1 MQQNAI
7 LSVVMDDLLEL
18 DNISLI
24 KFFIK
29 MKRQLTSILLFSA
42 LLVGGAST
50 FVSCKDYDSD
60 AAYEAQAQAN
70 KTIAQLIAQQAKDVK
85 ALSAAIDSAKCTCTD
100 AKTIALMEKQLKE
113 NENILKTLK
122 NHLKTNIENDA
133 EVQNAIIKLTTDSLK
148 NGELSN
154 SVKKLILGDY
164 QDLNTAIQK
173 SKAYEDILL
182 KVTGNSDSVKTIW
195 RDLYGDTETG
205 TVGITK
211 NVDQLLKD
219 MTYTMALAQAD
230 SQRIDTLSA
239 RLYTEIEN
247 ATNNVISQIPSDEH
261 INGLIG
267 SKLADYY
274 TKTDIDNKIEDIQ
287 KQIDALKNSVDDILN
302 KQVSGI
308 IIQASESPITGYEN
322 TPFGVQVNFL
332 GAYYGH
338 ADEGVE
344 FANKK
349 LAGTLISDAADNAG
363 IIYVTVNPA
372 NVDPSA
378 INLKLVDSQ
387 GNEAPYKLEW
397 ANTDKILTAGVSRAV
412 STSKNGFYAV
422 KVSLDEES
430 LNKAKV
436 WTSEDAQKL
445 KSVAKNL
452 LDKLRHPKSTNLQLG
467 NIASTINSTFNN
479 RLKLYAVEATWTQRG
494 TDGKLVDK
502 KVTSAYKLAASP
514 MSPLSFEFLKDGIN
528 VDLPTIPTLQSIIN
542 FNDYK
547 FNWTP
552 IEGMGN
558 MKTSVTLKG
567 MPDLDNIKVTMD
579 GKVQAPKVNVDK
591 ATITFGQTELK
602 GEVGKD
608 GKVTIDLSELQKNT
622 TADVKVSVGD
632 IKINPDDVHITLDT
646 SAKKDMTY
654 DVEIP
659 MDEFN
664 KIIDNINNQVGNMIG
679 NVNGIVDK
687 VNKYTDAIDGQLIS
701 RINTYINKFENLLTK
716 SNSLLQPAMFYR
728 TNGGSF
734 GQLARVA
741 EGASYLKL
749 NGSEASTVF
758 VASSYTAE
766 LLAPAYMKEITVD
779 GGATLTGAGQSG
791 SKVVLKNGQYKVGF
805 KATKAGVYTI
815 TYNAVDYFGKTV
827 SKKFYVK
834 VVK

>member
-70 KTIAQLIAQQAKDVK
+70 KTIAQLIAQQAQDVLDLNRK
-85 ALSAAIDSAKCTCTD
+85 LEAIKSCSCTD
-100 AKTIALMEKQLKE
+100 AHTKE
-113 NENILKTLK
+113 LIEQQI
-122 NHLKTNIENDA
+122 KTNEKIIAELKRQMTNNITNDA
-133 EVQNAIIKLTTDSLK
+133 DVKNAIATLTKET
-148 NGELSN
+148 
-154 SVKKLILGDY
+154 ILGSY
-164 QDLNTAIQK
+164 ADLNTAIQN
-173 SKAYEDILL
+173 SQAYKDIITELA
-182 KVTGNSDSVKTIW
+182 GNNKELADSVKTIW
-195 RDLYGDTETG
+195 GDLYGDKETG
-205 TVGITK
+205 KVGITSK
-211 NVDQLLKD
+211 VDQLLKD
-219 MTYTMALAQAD
+219 MTYTKALAQAD
-230 SQRIDTLSA
+230 SERIDTLSA

-247 ATNNVISQIPSDEH
+247 ATNKVVGMIPTDED
-261 INGLIG
+261 INGLISSQLTG
-267 SKLADYY
+267 YY
-274 TKTDIDNKIEDIQ
+274 TKSDIDTKIAGLQ
-287 KQIDALKNSVDDILN
+287 GQIDTLKNSIDDILN

-344 FANKK
+344 FAGKK

-378 INLKLVDSQ
+378 ISLKLVDSQ
-387 GNEAPYKLEW
+387 GNVAPYKLEW
-397 ANTDKILTAGVSRAV
+397 ANTDKILTAGVFRAA

-445 KSVAKNL
+445 KSVGKNL

-528 VDLPTIPTLQSIIN
+528 VDLPTIPTLQSKIN
-542 FNDYK
+542 FNNYK

-552 IEGMGN
+552 IEHMGN
-558 MKTSVTLKG
+558 VTTTVTLSG
-567 MPDLDNIKVTMD
+567 MPDLDNIEINGSIVIPEITTTGTIKTKD
-579 GKVQAPKVNVDK
+579 GK
-591 ATITFGQTELK
+591 TELK
-602 GEVGKD
+602 GQLVNGEYVFDLSQLNASATVKIADIQVSKD
-608 GKVTIDLSELQKNT
+608 NFTITVPQDKTKDVEVTI
-622 TADVKVSVGD
+622 
-632 IKINPDDVHITLDT
+632 P
-646 SAKKDMTY
+646 MT
-654 DVEIP
+654 
-659 MDEFN
+659 EFN

-687 VNKYTDAIDGQLIS
+687 VNKFTDEIDGQLIS

-716 SNSLLQPAMFYR
+716 SNSLLQPAMFYT
-728 TNGGSF
+728 TNSGSF

>member
-70 KTIAQLIAQQAKDVK
+70 KTIAQLIAQQAKDVEDLNLKLQAIKSCSCTDEKTK
-85 ALSAAIDSAKCTCTD
+85 ALI
-100 AKTIALMEKQLKE
+100 E
-113 NENILKTLK
+113 NQI
-122 NHLKTNIENDA
+122 KTNQTIIAELKRQMTANITND
-133 EVQNAIIKLTTDSLK
+133 EDVKNAIAT
-148 NGELSN
+148 LS
-154 SVKKLILGDY
+154 KQTILGSY
-164 QDLNTAIQK
+164 ADLNTAIQK
-173 SKAYEDILL
+173 SQAYQDIML
-182 KVTGNSDSVKTIW
+182 KLAGNNSALADSVKTIW
-195 RDLYGDTETG
+195 GALNGDEEAAG
-205 TVGITK
+205 KFGITK

-219 MTYTMALAQAD
+219 MTYTKALAQAD
-230 SQRIDTLSA
+230 SERIDTLSA
-239 RLYTEIEN
+239 RLYKEIEI
-247 ATNNVISQIPSDEH
+247 ATNKVVGMIPTDEK
-261 INGLIG
+261 INGMIG
-267 SKLADYY
+267 SQLADYY
-274 TKTDIDNKIEDIQ
+274 TKT
-287 KQIDALKNSVDDILN
+287 QIDSKIKGLQGQIDTLKNSVDDILN

-349 LAGTLISDAADNAG
+349 LAGTLISDADDNAG

-378 INLKLVDSQ
+378 IHLKLVDSQ

-445 KSVAKNL
+445 KSVGKNL

-494 TDGKLVDK
+494 LDGKLEVDK
-502 KVTSAYKLAASP
+502 KVTSEYKLAASP

-528 VDLPTIPTLQSIIN
+528 VDLPTIPTLQSKIN
-542 FNDYK
+542 FNNYK

-552 IEGMGN
+552 IEHMGN
-558 MKTSVTLKG
+558 VTTTVTLSG
-567 MPDLDNIKVTMD
+567 MPDLDNIEINGSIVIPEITTTGTIKTKD
-579 GKVQAPKVNVDK
+579 GK
-591 ATITFGQTELK
+591 TELK
-602 GEVGKD
+602 GQLVNGEYVFDLSQLNASATVKIADIQVSKD
-608 GKVTIDLSELQKNT
+608 NFTITVPQDKTKDVEVTI
-622 TADVKVSVGD
+622 
-632 IKINPDDVHITLDT
+632 P
-646 SAKKDMTY
+646 MT
-654 DVEIP
+654 
-659 MDEFN
+659 EFN
-664 KIIDNINNQVGNMIG
+664 NIIDNINSQVGNMIG

-687 VNKYTDAIDGQLIS
+687 VNKFTDAIDGQLIS

>member
-1 MQQNAI
+1 MHQNAI

-70 KTIAQLIAQQAKDVK
+70 KTIAQLIAQQAKDVEILNGK
-85 ALSAAIDSAKCTCTD
+85 LNAIKTCSCSD
-100 AKTIALMEKQLKE
+100 AHTKE
-113 NENILKTLK
+113 LIETQI
-122 NHLKTNIENDA
+122 KTNQNIIAELKRQMTANITND
-133 EVQNAIIKLTTDSLK
+133 EDVKNAIAT
-148 NGELSN
+148 LS
-154 SVKKLILGDY
+154 KQTILGSY
-164 QDLNTAIQK
+164 ATLNEAIQN
-173 SKAYEDILL
+173 STAYQDILL
-182 KVTGNSDSVKTIW
+182 KLAGNNKELADSVKTIW
-195 RDLYGDTETG
+195 GDLYGDKETG
-205 TVGITK
+205 KVGITK
-211 NVDQLLKD
+211 NVDQLLQD
-219 MTYTMALAQAD
+219 MTYTKALAQAD
-230 SQRIDTLSA
+230 SERIDTLSA
-239 RLYTEIEN
+239 RLYTEIAN
-247 ATNNVISQIPSDEH
+247 ATNKVIGMIPTDED
-261 INGLIG
+261 INSLIG
-267 SKLADYY
+267 LKLADYY
-274 TKTDIDNKIEDIQ
+274 TKSEIDTKIAGLQ
-287 KQIDALKNSVDDILN
+287 GQIDTLKNSVDDILN

-344 FANKK
+344 FAGQK

-372 NVDPSA
+372 NVAPSA
-378 INLKLVDSQ
+378 ISLKLVDSQ
-387 GNEAPYKLEW
+387 GNVAPYKLEW

-422 KVSLDEES
+422 KVSLDKES

-436 WTSEDAQKL
+436 WTSEDAQEL

-452 LDKLRHPKSTNLQLG
+452 LNKLRHPKSTNLQLG

-494 TDGKLVDK
+494 TDGKLVEK

-528 VDLPTIPTLQSIIN
+528 VDLPSIPTLQSKIN
-542 FNDYK
+542 FDNYK
-547 FNWTP
+547 FTWTP
-552 IEGMGN
+552 IEHMGDV
-558 MKTSVTLKG
+558 KTKVTLEG
-567 MPDLDNIKVTMD
+567 IPDVDNIKINGSVWVPKPQVGVT
-579 GKVQAPKVNVDK
+579 
-591 ATITFGQTELK
+591 I
-602 GEVGKD
+602 VGKD
-608 GKVTIDLSELQKNT
+608 QITGTLSEDGKTVIFDLSSLGAE
-622 TADVKVSVGD
+622 ADVEIGSV
-632 IKINPDDVHITLDT
+632 KINPNDVHVTVGKT
-646 SAKKDMTY
+646 SDTY
-654 DVEIP
+654 DVTIP

-679 NVNGIVDK
+679 NVNGMVDK
-687 VNKYTDAIDGQLIS
+687 VNKFSDEIDGQLIS

>member
-70 KTIAQLIAQQAKDVK
+70 KTIAQLIAQQAKDVEELNGK
-85 ALSAAIDSAKCTCTD
+85 LERIKQCSCTD
-100 AKTIALMEKQLKE
+100 AHTKE
-113 NENILKTLK
+113 LIEDQI
-122 NHLKTNIENDA
+122 KTNQNIIAELKRQMTANITNDA
-133 EVQNAIIKLTTDSLK
+133 DVKNAIATLTKQT
-148 NGELSN
+148 
-154 SVKKLILGDY
+154 ILGSY
-164 QDLNTAIQK
+164 ADLNTAIQK
-173 SKAYEDILL
+173 SQAYQDIMLEL
-182 KVTGNSDSVKTIW
+182 AGNNKELADSVKTIW
-195 RDLYGDTETG
+195 GALNGDEEAAAKF
-205 TVGITK
+205 GITK

-219 MTYTMALAQAD
+219 MTYTKALAQAD
-230 SQRIDTLSA
+230 SERIDTLSA

-247 ATNNVISQIPSDEH
+247 ATNKVKDMIPTDED
-261 INGLIG
+261 INSLIG
-267 SKLADYY
+267 SQLADYY
-274 TKTDIDNKIEDIQ
+274 TKT
-287 KQIDALKNSVDDILN
+287 QIDSKIKGLQGQIDTLKNSVDDILN

-338 ADEGVE
+338 ADKGVE
-344 FANKK
+344 FAGKK
-349 LAGTLISDAADNAG
+349 LAGTLISDADDNAG

-372 NVDPSA
+372 NVAPSA
-378 INLKLVDSQ
+378 IHLKLVDSQ
-387 GNEAPYKLEW
+387 GNVAPYKLEW

-436 WTSEDAQKL
+436 WTSEDAQEL

-452 LDKLRHPKSTNLQLG
+452 LNKLRHPKSTNLQLG

-494 TDGKLVDK
+494 LDGKLVDK

-514 MSPLSFEFLKDGIN
+514 MSPLSFEFLEDGIN

-558 MKTSVTLKG
+558 MKTSVTLKD
-567 MPDLDNIKVTMD
+567 MPDIDNIKVKLD
-579 GKVQAPKVNVDK
+579 GEIVVPKPTVDPRVWLVGTETVTGRVN
-591 ATITFGQTELK
+591 E
-602 GEVGKD
+602 D
-608 GKVTIDLSELQKNT
+608 GTVTIDLGQLGARAEVNIGE
-622 TADVKVSVGD
+622 VKV
-632 IKINPDDVHITLDT
+632 NPDGIKVTVDT

-664 KIIDNINNQVGNMIG
+664 KIINNINGQVGNMIG

-766 LLAPAYMKEITVD
+766 LLAPAYMKEITVN
-779 GGATLTGAGQSG
+779 GGATLTAAGQSG

>member
-70 KTIAQLIAQQAKDVK
+70 KTIAQLIAQQAKDVEILNDK
-85 ALSAAIDSAKCTCTD
+85 LNAIKTCSCTD
-100 AKTIALMEKQLKE
+100 EKTKKMIEDQIASNTKIIAELKRQMT
-113 NENILKTLK
+113 NNI
-122 NHLKTNIENDA
+122 TNDED
-133 EVQNAIIKLTTDSLK
+133 VKNAIAT
-148 NGELSN
+148 LS
-154 SVKKLILGDY
+154 KQTILGSY
-164 QDLNTAIQK
+164 ATLNEAIQN
-173 SKAYEDILL
+173 STAYQDILL
-182 KVTGNSDSVKTIW
+182 KLAGNNKELADSVKTIW
-195 RDLYGDTETG
+195 GDLYGDKETG
-205 TVGITK
+205 KVGITK

-219 MTYTMALAQAD
+219 MTYTKALAQAD
-230 SQRIDTLSA
+230 SERIDTLSA
-239 RLYTEIEN
+239 RLYTEIAN
-247 ATNNVISQIPSDEH
+247 ATNNVVGMIPTDED
-261 INGLIG
+261 INGLISSQLTG
-267 SKLADYY
+267 YY
-274 TKTDIDNKIEDIQ
+274 TKSDIDSKIKGLQ
-287 KQIDALKNSVDDILN
+287 GQIDTLKNSVDDILN

-344 FANKK
+344 FAGKK

-372 NVDPSA
+372 NVAPSA
-378 INLKLVDSQ
+378 ISLKLVDSQ
-387 GNEAPYKLEW
+387 GNVAPYKLEW

-412 STSKNGFYAV
+412 STSNNGFYAV
-422 KVSLDEES
+422 KVSLDKES

-436 WTSEDAQKL
+436 WTSEDAQEL

-452 LDKLRHPKSTNLQLG
+452 LNKLRHPKSTNLQLG

-494 TDGKLVDK
+494 TDGKLVEK

-528 VDLPTIPTLQSIIN
+528 VDLPTIPTLQSKIN
-542 FNDYK
+542 FNNYK

-552 IEGMGN
+552 IEHMGN
-558 MKTSVTLKG
+558 VTTTVTLSG
-567 MPDLDNIKVTMD
+567 MPDLDNIEINGSIVIPEITTTGTIKTKD
-579 GKVQAPKVNVDK
+579 GK
-591 ATITFGQTELK
+591 TELK
-602 GEVGKD
+602 GQLVNGEYVFDLSQLNASATVKIADIQVSKD
-608 GKVTIDLSELQKNT
+608 NFTITVPQDKTKDVEVTI
-622 TADVKVSVGD
+622 
-632 IKINPDDVHITLDT
+632 P
-646 SAKKDMTY
+646 MT
-654 DVEIP
+654 
-659 MDEFN
+659 EFN
-664 KIIDNINNQVGNMIG
+664 TIIDNINNQVGNMIG

-779 GGATLTGAGQSG
+779 NGATLTGAGQSG

>member
-1 MQQNAI
+1 
-7 LSVVMDDLLEL
+7 
-18 DNISLI
+18 
-24 KFFIK
+24 
-29 MKRQLTSILLFSA
+29 MKRQVTSILLFSA
-42 LLVGGAST
+42 LVLGGAST

-70 KTIAQLIAQQAKDVK
+70 KTIAQLIAQQAKDVEELNGK
-85 ALSAAIDSAKCTCTD
+85 LDRIKQCSCTD
-100 AKTIALMEKQLKE
+100 EHTNELIEQQIASNNKVIAELKRQMTD
-113 NENILKTLK
+113 NI
-122 NHLKTNIENDA
+122 TNDQA
-133 EVQNAIIKLTTDSLK
+133 VKNAIAT
-148 NGELSN
+148 LS
-154 SVKKLILGDY
+154 KQTILGSY
-164 QDLNTAIQK
+164 ADLNTAIQN
-173 SKAYEDILL
+173 SQAYKDIML
-182 KVTGNSDSVKTIW
+182 KLAGNNSELADSVKTIW
-195 RDLYGDTETG
+195 GDLYGDTETG
-205 TVGITK
+205 KVGITK
-211 NVDQLLKD
+211 KVDQLLEE
-219 MTYTMALAQAD
+219 MAYTKALAKAD

-247 ATNNVISQIPSDEH
+247 ATNKVVDMIPTDED
-261 INGLIG
+261 INHLIG
-267 SKLADYY
+267 SQLADYY
-274 TKTDIDNKIEDIQ
+274 TKT
-287 KQIDALKNSVDDILN
+287 QIDSKIKGLQGQIDTLKNSVDDILN
-302 KQVSGI
+302 LQVSGI
-308 IIQASESPITGYEN
+308 TIQASESPITGYEN

-338 ADEGVE
+338 ADEGVT
-344 FANKK
+344 FAGQK
-349 LAGTLISDAADNAG
+349 LAGTLISDADDNAG

-372 NVDPSA
+372 NVAPSA
-378 INLKLVDSQ
+378 IHLKLVDSQ

-445 KSVAKNL
+445 KSVGKNL

-479 RLKLYAVEATWTQRG
+479 RLKLYAVEATWSQRG
-494 TDGKLVDK
+494 LDGKLVDK

-528 VDLPTIPTLQSIIN
+528 VDLPSIPTLEQKGLRLER
-542 FNDYK
+542 FNTIKVD
-547 FNWTP
+547 
-552 IEGMGN
+552 GMDN
-558 MKTSVTLKG
+558 MHVNTTATISGIPTSVTIDGTVVPTAQIVEKYPTRVLPNGTVDLSGLDVKVGDVNLGNNVVVTLHKG
-567 MPDLDNIKVTMD
+567 NLENVGVTMD
-579 GKVQAPKVNVDK
+579 V
-591 ATITFGQTELK
+591 
-602 GEVGKD
+602 
-608 GKVTIDLSELQKNT
+608 
-622 TADVKVSVGD
+622 
-632 IKINPDDVHITLDT
+632 
-646 SAKKDMTY
+646 
-654 DVEIP
+654 P
-659 MDEFN
+659 MDDFN
-664 KIIDNINNQVGNMIG
+664 AIIKDLNSQIDNMVG
-679 NVNGIVDK
+679 NVNNYIDK
-687 VNKYTDAIDGQLIS
+687 VNKFEETIDGQLIN

-766 LLAPAYMKEITVD
+766 LLAPAYMKEISVD
-779 GGATLTGAGQSG
+779 GGATLTAAGQSG

-805 KATKAGVYTI
+805 KATQAGVYTI
-815 TYNAVDYFGKTV
+815 TYNAVDYFGKTPV
-827 SKKFYVK
+827 SKSKKFYVK

>member
-1 MQQNAI
+1 
-7 LSVVMDDLLEL
+7 
-18 DNISLI
+18 
-24 KFFIK
+24 
-29 MKRQLTSILLFSA
+29 MKRQVTSILLFSA
-42 LLVGGAST
+42 LVLGGAST

-70 KTIAQLIAQQAKDVK
+70 KTIAQLIAQQAKDVEELNGK
-85 ALSAAIDSAKCTCTD
+85 LDRIKQCSCTD
-100 AKTIALMEKQLKE
+100 EHTLELIEQQIASNNKVIAELKRQMTD
-113 NENILKTLK
+113 NI
-122 NHLKTNIENDA
+122 TNDQA
-133 EVQNAIIKLTTDSLK
+133 VKNAIAT
-148 NGELSN
+148 LS
-154 SVKKLILGDY
+154 KQTILGSY
-164 QDLNTAIQK
+164 ADLNTAIQN
-173 SKAYEDILL
+173 SQAYKDIML
-182 KVTGNSDSVKTIW
+182 KLAGNNSELADSVKTIW
-195 RDLYGDTETG
+195 GDLYGDTETG
-205 TVGITK
+205 KVGITK
-211 NVDQLLKD
+211 KVDQLLEE
-219 MTYTMALAQAD
+219 MAYTKALAKAD

-247 ATNNVISQIPSDEH
+247 ATNKVVDMIPTDED
-261 INGLIG
+261 INHLIG
-267 SKLADYY
+267 SQLADYY
-274 TKTDIDNKIEDIQ
+274 TKT
-287 KQIDALKNSVDDILN
+287 QIDSKIKGLQGQIDTLKNSVDDILN
-302 KQVSGI
+302 LQVSGI
-308 IIQASESPITGYEN
+308 TIQASESPITGYEN

-338 ADEGVE
+338 ADEGVT
-344 FANKK
+344 FAGQK
-349 LAGTLISDAADNAG
+349 LAGTLISDADDNAG

-372 NVDPSA
+372 NVAPSA
-378 INLKLVDSQ
+378 IHLKLVDSQ

-445 KSVAKNL
+445 KSVGKNL

-479 RLKLYAVEATWTQRG
+479 RLKLYAVEATWSQRG
-494 TDGKLVDK
+494 LDGKLVDK

-528 VDLPTIPTLQSIIN
+528 VDLPSIPTLQSKIN
-542 FNDYK
+542 FSSYK

-552 IEGMGN
+552 IEGMDN
-558 MKTSVTLKG
+558 VKTTVTLSG
-567 MPDLDNIKVTMD
+567 MPDLNNIEINGSIVITDVKSDVT
-579 GKVQAPKVNVDK
+579 
-591 ATITFGQTELK
+591 IQT
-602 GEVGKD
+602 KD
-608 GKVTIDLSELQKNT
+608 GKTQLKGQLVNDEYVFDLSQLDAK
-622 TADVKVSVGD
+622 ADVKIGNIPVSKNNFTIHVPEN
-632 IKINPDDVHITLDT
+632 KT
-646 SAKKDMTY
+646 KDCEVT
-654 DVEIP
+654 IP
-659 MDEFN
+659 MDDFN
-664 KIIDNINNQVGNMIG
+664 KIIDNINGQVGNMIG
-679 NVNGIVDK
+679 NVNGMVDK
-687 VNKYTDAIDGQLIS
+687 VNNYADAIDGQLIN

-716 SNSLLQPAMFYR
+716 SNSLLQPAMFYT
-728 TNGGSF
+728 TNSGSF

-766 LLAPAYMKEITVD
+766 LLAPAYMKEITVN
-779 GGATLTGAGQSG
+779 GGATLTAAGQSG

-827 SKKFYVK
+827 SKNFYVK

>member
-70 KTIAQLIAQQAKDVK
+70 KTIAQLIAQQAKDVEDLNLK
-85 ALSAAIDSAKCTCTD
+85 LQAIKQCSCTDQHIIDLIEQQIAHNNNVIAELKRQLTDNITNDEAVKAAI
-100 AKTIALMEKQLKE
+100 
-113 NENILKTLK
+113 
-122 NHLKTNIENDA
+122 
-133 EVQNAIIKLTTDSLK
+133 
-148 NGELSN
+148 N
-154 SVKKLILGDY
+154 SVTKQTVLGGY
-164 QDLNTAIQK
+164 ADLNTAIQN
-173 SKAYEDILL
+173 SQAYKDIIL
-182 KVTGNSDSVKTIW
+182 KLAGNNSELSDSVKTIW
-195 RDLYGDTETG
+195 GDLYGDTETG
-205 TVGITK
+205 KVGITK
-211 NVDQLLKD
+211 NVNKLLHD
-219 MTYTMALAQAD
+219 MEYTKALAKAD

-247 ATNNVISQIPSDEH
+247 ATNKVVGMIPTDED
-261 INGLIG
+261 INSLIG
-267 SKLADYY
+267 SKLTDYY
-274 TKTDIDNKIEDIQ
+274 TKT
-287 KQIDALKNSVDDILN
+287 QIDSKIKGLQGQIDTLKNSVDDILN

-338 ADEGVE
+338 ADKGVE
-344 FANKK
+344 FAGKK
-349 LAGTLISDAADNAG
+349 LAGTLISDADDNAG

-372 NVDPSA
+372 NVAPSA
-378 INLKLVDSQ
+378 IHLKLVDSQ

-452 LDKLRHPKSTNLQLG
+452 LNKLRHPKSTNLQLG

-494 TDGKLVDK
+494 LDGKLVDK
-502 KVTSAYKLAASP
+502 KVTSEYKLAASP
-514 MSPLSFEFLKDGIN
+514 MSPLSFEFLEDGIN
-528 VDLPTIPTLQSIIN
+528 VDLPSIPTLEQKGLRLER
-542 FNDYK
+542 FNTIKVD
-547 FNWTP
+547 
-552 IEGMGN
+552 GMDN
-558 MKTSVTLKG
+558 MHVNTTATISGIPTSVTIDGTVVPTAEIKEKYPTRVQ
-567 MPDLDNIKVTMD
+567 PDGTVDLSGLEVKVGNVNLGENVRVNLVYGTLNDVNVTMD
-579 GKVQAPKVNVDK
+579 V
-591 ATITFGQTELK
+591 
-602 GEVGKD
+602 
-608 GKVTIDLSELQKNT
+608 
-622 TADVKVSVGD
+622 
-632 IKINPDDVHITLDT
+632 
-646 SAKKDMTY
+646 
-654 DVEIP
+654 P
-659 MDEFN
+659 MDDFN
-664 KIIDNINNQVGNMIG
+664 AIINDLNSQIDNMVG
-679 NVNGIVDK
+679 NVNNYIDK
-687 VNKYTDAIDGQLIS
+687 VNKFEETIDGQLIS

-766 LLAPAYMKEITVD
+766 LLAPAYMKEITVN
-779 GGATLTGAGQSG
+779 GGATLTAAGQSG

-827 SKKFYVK
+827 SKNFYVK

>member
-1 MQQNAI
+1 
-7 LSVVMDDLLEL
+7 
-18 DNISLI
+18 
-24 KFFIK
+24 

-70 KTIAQLIAQQAKDVK
+70 KTIAQLIAQQAKDVEELNGK
-85 ALSAAIDSAKCTCTD
+85 LDRIKQCSCTD
-100 AKTIALMEKQLKE
+100 EHTLELIEQQIASNNKVIAELKRQMTD
-113 NENILKTLK
+113 NI
-122 NHLKTNIENDA
+122 TNDQA
-133 EVQNAIIKLTTDSLK
+133 VKNAIAT
-148 NGELSN
+148 LS
-154 SVKKLILGDY
+154 KQTILGSY
-164 QDLNTAIQK
+164 ADLNTAIQN
-173 SKAYEDILL
+173 SQAYKDIML
-182 KVTGNSDSVKTIW
+182 KLAGNNSELADSVKTIW
-195 RDLYGDTETG
+195 GDLYGDTETG
-205 TVGITK
+205 KVGITK
-211 NVDQLLKD
+211 KVDQLLEE
-219 MTYTMALAQAD
+219 MAYTKALAKAD

-247 ATNNVISQIPSDEH
+247 ATNKVVDMIPTDED
-261 INGLIG
+261 INHLIG
-267 SKLADYY
+267 SQLADYY
-274 TKTDIDNKIEDIQ
+274 TKT
-287 KQIDALKNSVDDILN
+287 QIDSKIKGLQGQIDTLKNSVDDILN
-302 KQVSGI
+302 LQVSGI
-308 IIQASESPITGYEN
+308 TIQASESPITGYEN

-338 ADEGVE
+338 ADEGVK
-344 FANKK
+344 FAGQK
-349 LAGTLISDAADNAG
+349 LASTLISDADDNAG

-372 NVDPSA
+372 NVAPSA
-378 INLKLVDSQ
+378 IHLKLVDSQ
-387 GNEAPYKLEW
+387 GNEAPYKLKW

-445 KSVAKNL
+445 KSVGKNL

-479 RLKLYAVEATWTQRG
+479 RLKLYAVEATWSQRG
-494 TDGKLVDK
+494 LDGKLVDK

-528 VDLPTIPTLQSIIN
+528 VDLPSIPTLQSKIN
-542 FNDYK
+542 FSSYK

-558 MKTSVTLKG
+558 VNTTVTLSG
-567 MPDLDNIKVTMD
+567 MPDLNNIEINGSIVIPDVKSSNVT
-579 GKVQAPKVNVDK
+579 
-591 ATITFGQTELK
+591 IQT
-602 GEVGKD
+602 KD
-608 GKVTIDLSELQKNT
+608 GKTQLKGQLVNGEYVFDLSQLDAK
-622 TADVKVSVGD
+622 ADVKIGNIVVS
-632 IKINPDDVHITLDT
+632 
-646 SAKKDMTY
+646 KDNFTIHVPENKTK
-654 DVEIP
+654 DFEVTIP
-659 MDEFN
+659 MDQFN
-664 KIIDNINNQVGNMIG
+664 TIIDNINGQVGNMIG
-679 NVNGIVDK
+679 NVNGMVDK
-687 VNKYTDAIDGQLIS
+687 VNNYADAIDGQLIN

-716 SNSLLQPAMFYR
+716 SNSLLQPAMFYT
-728 TNGGSF
+728 TNSGSF

-766 LLAPAYMKEITVD
+766 LLAPAYMKEITVN
-779 GGATLTGAGQSG
+779 GGATLTAAGQSG

-827 SKKFYVK
+827 SKNFYVK

>member
-1 MQQNAI
+1 
-7 LSVVMDDLLEL
+7 
-18 DNISLI
+18 
-24 KFFIK
+24 

-70 KTIAQLIAQQAKDVK
+70 KTIAQLIAQQAKDVEELNGK
-85 ALSAAIDSAKCTCTD
+85 LDRIKQCSCTD
-100 AKTIALMEKQLKE
+100 EHTIELIEQQIASNNKVIAELKRQMTD
-113 NENILKTLK
+113 NI
-122 NHLKTNIENDA
+122 TNDQA
-133 EVQNAIIKLTTDSLK
+133 VKNAIAT
-148 NGELSN
+148 LS
-154 SVKKLILGDY
+154 KQTILGSY
-164 QDLNTAIQK
+164 ADLNTAIQN
-173 SKAYEDILL
+173 SQAYKDIML
-182 KVTGNSDSVKTIW
+182 KLAGNNSELADSVKTIW
-195 RDLYGDTETG
+195 GDLYGDTETG
-205 TVGITK
+205 KVGITK
-211 NVDQLLKD
+211 KVDQLLEE
-219 MTYTMALAQAD
+219 MAYTKALAKAD

-247 ATNNVISQIPSDEH
+247 ATNKVVDMIPTDED
-261 INGLIG
+261 INHLIG
-267 SKLADYY
+267 SQLADYY
-274 TKTDIDNKIEDIQ
+274 TKT
-287 KQIDALKNSVDDILN
+287 QIDSKIKGLQGQIDTLKNSVDDILN
-302 KQVSGI
+302 LQVSGI
-308 IIQASESPITGYEN
+308 TIQASESPITGYEN

-338 ADEGVE
+338 ADEGVK
-344 FANKK
+344 FAGQK
-349 LAGTLISDAADNAG
+349 LASTLISDADDNAG

-372 NVDPSA
+372 NVAPSA
-378 INLKLVDSQ
+378 IHLKLVDSQ
-387 GNEAPYKLEW
+387 GNEAPYKLKW

-445 KSVAKNL
+445 KSVGKNL

-494 TDGKLVDK
+494 LDGKLVDK

-528 VDLPTIPTLQSIIN
+528 VDLPSIPTLEQKGLRLER
-542 FNDYK
+542 FNTIKVD
-547 FNWTP
+547 
-552 IEGMGN
+552 GMDN
-558 MKTSVTLKG
+558 MHVNTTATISGIPTSVTIDGTVVPTAQIVERYPTRVQPDGTVDLSGLDVKVGNVNLGDNVVVTLHKG
-567 MPDLDNIKVTMD
+567 NLENVGVTMD
-579 GKVQAPKVNVDK
+579 V
-591 ATITFGQTELK
+591 
-602 GEVGKD
+602 
-608 GKVTIDLSELQKNT
+608 
-622 TADVKVSVGD
+622 
-632 IKINPDDVHITLDT
+632 
-646 SAKKDMTY
+646 
-654 DVEIP
+654 P
-659 MDEFN
+659 MDDFN
-664 KIIDNINNQVGNMIG
+664 AIIKDLNSQIDNMVG
-679 NVNGIVDK
+679 NVNNYIDK
-687 VNKYTDAIDGQLIS
+687 VNKFEETIDGQLIN

-779 GGATLTGAGQSG
+779 GGATLTAAGQSG

>member
-1 MQQNAI
+1 
-7 LSVVMDDLLEL
+7 
-18 DNISLI
+18 
-24 KFFIK
+24 
-29 MKRQLTSILLFSA
+29 MKRQVTSILLFSA

-70 KTIAQLIAQQAKDVK
+70 KTIAQLIAQQAKDVEELNGK
-85 ALSAAIDSAKCTCTD
+85 LDRIKQCSCTD
-100 AKTIALMEKQLKE
+100 EHTIELIGQQIASNNKVIAELKRQMTD
-113 NENILKTLK
+113 NI
-122 NHLKTNIENDA
+122 TNDQA
-133 EVQNAIIKLTTDSLK
+133 VKNAIAT
-148 NGELSN
+148 LS
-154 SVKKLILGDY
+154 KQTILGSY
-164 QDLNTAIQK
+164 ADLNTAIQN
-173 SKAYEDILL
+173 SQAYKDIML
-182 KVTGNSDSVKTIW
+182 KLAGNNSELADSVKTIW
-195 RDLYGDTETG
+195 GDLYGDTETG
-205 TVGITK
+205 KVGITK
-211 NVDQLLKD
+211 KVDKLLEE
-219 MTYTMALAQAD
+219 MVYTKALAKAD

-247 ATNNVISQIPSDEH
+247 ATNKVVDMIPTDED
-261 INGLIG
+261 INHLIG
-267 SKLADYY
+267 SQLADYY
-274 TKTDIDNKIEDIQ
+274 TKT
-287 KQIDALKNSVDDILN
+287 QIDSKIKGLQGQIDTLKNSVDDILN
-302 KQVSGI
+302 LQVSGI
-308 IIQASESPITGYEN
+308 TIQASESPITGYEN

-338 ADEGVE
+338 ADEGVT
-344 FANKK
+344 FAGQK
-349 LAGTLISDAADNAG
+349 LAGTLISDADDNAG

-372 NVDPSA
+372 NVAPSA
-378 INLKLVDSQ
+378 IHLKLVDSQ

-445 KSVAKNL
+445 KSVGKNL

-479 RLKLYAVEATWTQRG
+479 RLKLYAVEATWSQRG
-494 TDGKLVDK
+494 LDGKLVDK

-528 VDLPTIPTLQSIIN
+528 VDLPSIPTLEQKGLRLER
-542 FNDYK
+542 FNTIKVD
-547 FNWTP
+547 
-552 IEGMGN
+552 GMDN
-558 MKTSVTLKG
+558 MHVNTTATISGIPTSVTIEGTAVPTAQIVEKYPTRVKPDGTVDLSGLDVKVDDVNLGNNVVVTLHKG
-567 MPDLDNIKVTMD
+567 NLENVGVTMD
-579 GKVQAPKVNVDK
+579 V
-591 ATITFGQTELK
+591 
-602 GEVGKD
+602 
-608 GKVTIDLSELQKNT
+608 
-622 TADVKVSVGD
+622 
-632 IKINPDDVHITLDT
+632 
-646 SAKKDMTY
+646 
-654 DVEIP
+654 P
-659 MDEFN
+659 MDDFN
-664 KIIDNINNQVGNMIG
+664 AIIKDLNSQIDNMVG
-679 NVNGIVDK
+679 NVNNYIDK
-687 VNKYTDAIDGQLIS
+687 VNKFEETIDGQLIN

-766 LLAPAYMKEITVD
+766 LLAPAYMKEISVD
-779 GGATLTGAGQSG
+779 GGATLTAAGQSG

-805 KATKAGVYTI
+805 KATQAGVYTI
-815 TYNAVDYFGKTV
+815 TYNAVDYFGKTPV
-827 SKKFYVK
+827 SKSKKFYVK

>member
-70 KTIAQLIAQQAKDVK
+70 KTIAQLIAQQAKDVEELNGK
-85 ALSAAIDSAKCTCTD
+85 LERIKQCSCTD
-100 AKTIALMEKQLKE
+100 AHTKE
-113 NENILKTLK
+113 LIEDQI
-122 NHLKTNIENDA
+122 KTNQNIIAELKRQMTNNITNDA
-133 EVQNAIIKLTTDSLK
+133 DVKNAIAT
-148 NGELSN
+148 LS
-154 SVKKLILGDY
+154 KQTILGSY
-164 QDLNTAIQK
+164 ADLNTAIQN
-173 SKAYEDILL
+173 SKAYKDIITELA
-182 KVTGNSDSVKTIW
+182 GNNKELADSVKTIW
-195 RDLYGDTETG
+195 GDLYGDKETG
-205 TVGITK
+205 KVGITSK
-211 NVDQLLKD
+211 VDQLLKD
-219 MTYTMALAQAD
+219 MTYTKALAKAD

-239 RLYTEIEN
+239 RLYKEIEI
-247 ATNNVISQIPSDEH
+247 ATNKVVGMIPTDEK
-261 INGLIG
+261 INGMIG
-267 SKLADYY
+267 SQLADYY
-274 TKTDIDNKIEDIQ
+274 TKT
-287 KQIDALKNSVDDILN
+287 QIDSKIKGLQGQIDTLKNSVDDILN
-302 KQVSGI
+302 LQVSGI
-308 IIQASESPITGYEN
+308 TIQASESPITGYEN

-338 ADEGVE
+338 ADEGVT
-344 FANKK
+344 FADKK
-349 LAGTLISDAADNAG
+349 LAGTLISDADDNAG

-372 NVDPSA
+372 NVAPSA
-378 INLKLVDSQ
+378 IHLKLVDSQ

-422 KVSLDEES
+422 KVSLNEES

-445 KSVAKNL
+445 KSVGKNL

-479 RLKLYAVEATWTQRG
+479 RLKLYAVEATWSQRG
-494 TDGKLVDK
+494 LDGKLVDK

-528 VDLPTIPTLQSIIN
+528 VDLPSIPTLQSKIN
-542 FNDYK
+542 FNNYK
-547 FNWTP
+547 FTWTP
-552 IEGMGN
+552 IEHMGN
-558 MKTSVTLKG
+558 VKTKVTLEG
-567 MPDLDNIKVTMD
+567 IPDVDNIKINGNVWVPKPEVGVT
-579 GKVQAPKVNVDK
+579 
-591 ATITFGQTELK
+591 I
-602 GEVGKD
+602 VGKD
-608 GKVTIDLSELQKNT
+608 KITGKLGEDGKTVVFDLSSLGA
-622 TADVKVSVGD
+622 TADVTIGSVN
-632 IKINPDDVHITLDT
+632 INPEDVQVTVGKT
-646 SAKKDMTY
+646 NGEY
-654 DVEIP
+654 DVTIP

-805 KATKAGVYTI
+805 QATKAGVYTI

>member
-70 KTIAQLIAQQAKDVK
+70 KTIAQLIAQQAKDVEILNGK
-85 ALSAAIDSAKCTCTD
+85 LNAIKSCSCTD
-100 AKTIALMEKQLKE
+100 EHTKE
-113 NENILKTLK
+113 LIENQI
-122 NHLKTNIENDA
+122 KTNQDIIAELKRQMTANITNDA
-133 EVQNAIIKLTTDSLK
+133 DVKNAIAT
-148 NGELSN
+148 LS
-154 SVKKLILGDY
+154 KQTILGSY
-164 QDLNTAIQK
+164 ADLNTAIQN
-173 SKAYEDILL
+173 SLAYKDILDKL
-182 KVTGNSDSVKTIW
+182 AGNNKELSDSVKTIW
-195 RDLYGDTETG
+195 GDLYGDTETG
-205 TVGITK
+205 KVGITK
-211 NVDQLLKD
+211 KVNQLLHD
-219 MTYTMALAQAD
+219 MEYTKALAKTD

-247 ATNNVISQIPSDEH
+247 ATNKVVGMIPTDED
-261 INGLIG
+261 INSLIG
-267 SKLADYY
+267 SKLTDYY
-274 TKTDIDNKIEDIQ
+274 TKSQIDTKIAGLQ
-287 KQIDALKNSVDDILN
+287 GQIDALKNSVDDILN

-344 FANKK
+344 FAGQK

-387 GNEAPYKLEW
+387 GNVAPYKLEW

-452 LDKLRHPKSTNLQLG
+452 LNKLRHPKSTNLQLG

-494 TDGKLVDK
+494 LDGKLVDK
-502 KVTSAYKLAASP
+502 KVTSEYKLAASP

-528 VDLPTIPTLQSIIN
+528 VDLPSIPTLEQKGLRLER
-542 FNDYK
+542 FNTIKVD
-547 FNWTP
+547 
-552 IEGMGN
+552 GMDN
-558 MKTSVTLKG
+558 MHVNTTATISGIPTSVTIDGTVVPTAEIKEKYPTRVQ
-567 MPDLDNIKVTMD
+567 PDGTVDLSGLEVKVGNVNLGENVRVNLVYGTLNDVNVTMD
-579 GKVQAPKVNVDK
+579 V
-591 ATITFGQTELK
+591 
-602 GEVGKD
+602 
-608 GKVTIDLSELQKNT
+608 
-622 TADVKVSVGD
+622 
-632 IKINPDDVHITLDT
+632 
-646 SAKKDMTY
+646 
-654 DVEIP
+654 P
-659 MDEFN
+659 MDDFN
-664 KIIDNINNQVGNMIG
+664 AIINDLNSQIDNMVG
-679 NVNGIVDK
+679 NVNNYIDK
-687 VNKYTDAIDGQLIS
+687 VNKFEETIDGQLIS

>member
-1 MQQNAI
+1 
-7 LSVVMDDLLEL
+7 
-18 DNISLI
+18 
-24 KFFIK
+24 

-70 KTIAQLIAQQAKDVK
+70 KTIAQLIAQQAKDVEILNGK
-85 ALSAAIDSAKCTCTD
+85 LNAIKTCSCTD
-100 AKTIALMEKQLKE
+100 EKTKKMIEDQIASNTKIIAELKRQMT
-113 NENILKTLK
+113 NNI
-122 NHLKTNIENDA
+122 TNDED
-133 EVQNAIIKLTTDSLK
+133 VKNAIAT
-148 NGELSN
+148 LS
-154 SVKKLILGDY
+154 KQTILGSY
-164 QDLNTAIQK
+164 ATLNEAIQN
-173 SKAYEDILL
+173 STAYQDILL
-182 KVTGNSDSVKTIW
+182 KLAGNNKELADSVKTIW
-195 RDLYGDTETG
+195 GDLYGDTETG
-205 TVGITK
+205 KVGITK

-219 MTYTMALAQAD
+219 MTYTKALAQAD
-230 SQRIDTLSA
+230 SERIDTLSA

-247 ATNNVISQIPSDEH
+247 ATNKVKDMIPTDED
-261 INGLIG
+261 INTLIG
-267 SKLADYY
+267 SKLTDYY
-274 TKTDIDNKIEDIQ
+274 TKS
-287 KQIDALKNSVDDILN
+287 QIDTKIAGLQGQIDTLKNSVDDILN

-344 FANKK
+344 FAGQK

-372 NVDPSA
+372 NVAPSA
-378 INLKLVDSQ
+378 ISLKLVDSQ
-387 GNEAPYKLEW
+387 GNVAPYKLEW

-412 STSKNGFYAV
+412 STSNNGFYAV
-422 KVSLDEES
+422 KVSLDKES

-436 WTSEDAQKL
+436 WTSEDAQEL

-452 LDKLRHPKSTNLQLG
+452 LNKLRHPKSTNLQLG

-494 TDGKLVDK
+494 TDGKLVEK

-528 VDLPTIPTLQSIIN
+528 VDLPSIPTLQSIIN

-558 MKTSVTLKG
+558 MKTSVTLKD
-567 MPDLDNIKVTMD
+567 MPDIDNIKVKLD
-579 GKVQAPKVNVDK
+579 GEIVVPKPTVDPRVWLVGTETVTGRVN
-591 ATITFGQTELK
+591 E
-602 GEVGKD
+602 D
-608 GKVTIDLSELQKNT
+608 GTVTIDLGQLGARAEVNIGE
-622 TADVKVSVGD
+622 VKV
-632 IKINPDDVHITLDT
+632 NPDGIKVTVDT

-664 KIIDNINNQVGNMIG
+664 KIINNINNQVGNMIG

>member
-70 KTIAQLIAQQAKDVK
+70 KTIAQLIAQQAKDVEELNGK
-85 ALSAAIDSAKCTCTD
+85 LERIKQCSCTD
-100 AKTIALMEKQLKE
+100 AHTKE
-113 NENILKTLK
+113 LIEDQI
-122 NHLKTNIENDA
+122 KTNQNIIAELKRQMTDNITNDQA
-133 EVQNAIIKLTTDSLK
+133 VKDAIAT
-148 NGELSN
+148 LS
-154 SVKKLILGDY
+154 KQTILGSY
-164 QDLNTAIQK
+164 ADLNTAIQK
-173 SKAYEDILL
+173 SQAYQDIML
-182 KVTGNSDSVKTIW
+182 KLAGNNSALADSVKTIW
-195 RDLYGDTETG
+195 GALNGDEEAAAKF
-205 TVGITK
+205 GITK

-219 MTYTMALAQAD
+219 MTYTKALAQAD
-230 SQRIDTLSA
+230 SERIDTLSA

-247 ATNNVISQIPSDEH
+247 ATNKVKDMIPTDED
-261 INGLIG
+261 INSLIG
-267 SKLADYY
+267 SQLADYY
-274 TKTDIDNKIEDIQ
+274 TKT
-287 KQIDALKNSVDDILN
+287 QIDSKIKGLQGQIDTLKNSVDDILN

-344 FANKK
+344 FAGQK

-372 NVDPSA
+372 NVAPSA

-387 GNEAPYKLEW
+387 GNVAPYKLEW

-452 LDKLRHPKSTNLQLG
+452 LNKLRHPKSTNLQLG

-494 TDGKLVDK
+494 LDGKLVDK
-502 KVTSAYKLAASP
+502 KVTSEYKLAASP

-528 VDLPTIPTLQSIIN
+528 VDLPSIPTLQSKIN
-542 FNDYK
+542 FNNYK

-552 IEGMGN
+552 IEHMGN
-558 MKTSVTLKG
+558 VTTTVTLSG
-567 MPDLDNIKVTMD
+567 MPDLDHIEINGSIVIPEITTTGTIKTKD
-579 GKVQAPKVNVDK
+579 GK
-591 ATITFGQTELK
+591 TELK
-602 GEVGKD
+602 GQLVNGEYVFDLSQLNASATVKIADIQVSKD
-608 GKVTIDLSELQKNT
+608 NFTITVPQDKTKDVEVTI
-622 TADVKVSVGD
+622 
-632 IKINPDDVHITLDT
+632 P
-646 SAKKDMTY
+646 MT
-654 DVEIP
+654 
-659 MDEFN
+659 EFN
-664 KIIDNINNQVGNMIG
+664 NIIDNINGQVGNMIG

-779 GGATLTGAGQSG
+779 GGATLTAAGQSG

>member
-70 KTIAQLIAQQAKDVK
+70 KTIAQLIAQQAKDVEILNGK
-85 ALSAAIDSAKCTCTD
+85 LNAIKQCSCTD
-100 AKTIALMEKQLKE
+100 AHTKE
-113 NENILKTLK
+113 LIEDQI
-122 NHLKTNIENDA
+122 KTNQNIIAELKRQMTNNITNDA
-133 EVQNAIIKLTTDSLK
+133 DVKNAIAT
-148 NGELSN
+148 LS
-154 SVKKLILGDY
+154 KQTILGSY
-164 QDLNTAIQK
+164 ADLNTAIQN
-173 SKAYEDILL
+173 SQAYKDIML
-182 KVTGNSDSVKTIW
+182 KLAGNNSALADSVKTIW
-195 RDLYGDTETG
+195 GDLYGNEETG
-205 TVGITK
+205 KVGITK
-211 NVDQLLKD
+211 KVDQLLEE
-219 MTYTMALAQAD
+219 MTYTKALAKAD

-239 RLYTEIEN
+239 RLYTEIAN
-247 ATNNVISQIPSDEH
+247 ATNKVVGMIPTDED
-261 INGLIG
+261 INSLIG
-267 SKLADYY
+267 SKLTDYY
-274 TKTDIDNKIEDIQ
+274 TKT
-287 KQIDALKNSVDDILN
+287 QIDSKIKGLQGQIDTLKNSVDDILN
-302 KQVSGI
+302 LQVSGI
-308 IIQASESPITGYEN
+308 TIQASESPITGYEN

-338 ADEGVE
+338 ADEGVT
-344 FANKK
+344 FADKK
-349 LAGTLISDAADNAG
+349 LAGTLISDADDNAG

-372 NVDPSA
+372 NVAPSA
-378 INLKLVDSQ
+378 IHLKLVDSQ

-445 KSVAKNL
+445 KSVGKNL

-479 RLKLYAVEATWTQRG
+479 RLKLYAVEATWSQRG
-494 TDGKLVDK
+494 LDGKLVDK

-528 VDLPTIPTLQSIIN
+528 VDLPTIPTLQSKIN
-542 FNDYK
+542 FNNYK
-547 FNWTP
+547 FTWTP
-552 IEGMGN
+552 IEHMGN
-558 MKTSVTLKG
+558 VKTKVTLEG
-567 MPDLDNIKVTMD
+567 IPDVDNIKINGNVWVPKPEVGVT
-579 GKVQAPKVNVDK
+579 
-591 ATITFGQTELK
+591 I
-602 GEVGKD
+602 VGKD
-608 GKVTIDLSELQKNT
+608 KITGKLGDDGKTVVFDLSSLGA
-622 TADVKVSVGD
+622 TADVTIGSV
-632 IKINPDDVHITLDT
+632 KINPEDVHVTVGKT
-646 SAKKDMTY
+646 TGEY
-654 DVEIP
+654 DVTIP

-728 TNGGSF
+728 TNSGSF

-779 GGATLTGAGQSG
+779 GGATLTAAGQSG
-791 SKVVLKNGQYKVGF
+791 NKVVLKNGQYKVGF

-815 TYNAVDYFGKTV
+815 TYSAVDYFGKPV
-827 SKKFYVK
+827 SNKKFYVK

>member
-70 KTIAQLIAQQAKDVK
+70 KTIAQLIAQQAQDVLDLNRKLEAIKQCSCSDPHTITLIEQQIKTNERIIAELKRQMTDNITNDQDVK
-85 ALSAAIDSAKCTCTD
+85 
-100 AKTIALMEKQLKE
+100 
-113 NENILKTLK
+113 
-122 NHLKTNIENDA
+122 
-133 EVQNAIIKLTTDSLK
+133 NAINALTKQT
-148 NGELSN
+148 
-154 SVKKLILGDY
+154 VLGGY
-164 QDLNTAIQK
+164 ADLNTAIQQ
-173 SKAYEDILL
+173 SAAYKDIML
-182 KVTGNSDSVKTIW
+182 KLAGNNSALADSVKTIW
-195 RDLYGDTETG
+195 GALNGDEEAAG
-205 TVGITK
+205 KFGITK

-219 MTYTMALAQAD
+219 MTYTKALAQAD
-230 SQRIDTLSA
+230 SERIDTLSA

-247 ATNNVISQIPSDEH
+247 ATNKVVGMIPTDED
-261 INGLIG
+261 INGLISSQLTG
-267 SKLADYY
+267 YY
-274 TKTDIDNKIEDIQ
+274 TKSDIDSKIKGLQ
-287 KQIDALKNSVDDILN
+287 GQIDTLKNSVDDILN

-344 FANKK
+344 FAGKK

-378 INLKLVDSQ
+378 ISLKLVDSQ
-387 GNEAPYKLEW
+387 GNVAPYKLEW
-397 ANTDKILTAGVSRAV
+397 ANTDKILTAGVSRAA

-445 KSVAKNL
+445 KSVGKNL

-567 MPDLDNIKVTMD
+567 MPDLANIKVTMD

-728 TNGGSF
+728 TNNGSF

-766 LLAPAYMKEITVD
+766 LLAPAYMKEITVN
-779 GGATLTGAGQSG
+779 GGATLTAAGQSG

-827 SKKFYVK
+827 SKNFYVK

>member
-1 MQQNAI
+1 
-7 LSVVMDDLLEL
+7 
-18 DNISLI
+18 
-24 KFFIK
+24 

-70 KTIAQLIAQQAKDVK
+70 KTIAQLIAQQAKDVEILNGK
-85 ALSAAIDSAKCTCTD
+85 LNAIKQCSCTD
-100 AKTIALMEKQLKE
+100 EHTKE
-113 NENILKTLK
+113 LIENQI
-122 NHLKTNIENDA
+122 KTNQDIIAELKRQMTNNITNDA
-133 EVQNAIIKLTTDSLK
+133 DVKNAIAT
-148 NGELSN
+148 LS
-154 SVKKLILGDY
+154 KQTILGSY
-164 QDLNTAIQK
+164 ADLNTAIQN
-173 SKAYEDILL
+173 SKAYKDIITELA
-182 KVTGNSDSVKTIW
+182 GNNKELADSVKTIW
-195 RDLYGDTETG
+195 GDLYGDKETG
-205 TVGITK
+205 KVGITSK
-211 NVDQLLKD
+211 VDQLLKD
-219 MTYTMALAQAD
+219 MTYTKALAKAD

-247 ATNNVISQIPSDEH
+247 ATNKVVGMIPTDED
-261 INGLIG
+261 INSLIG
-267 SKLADYY
+267 SQLADYY
-274 TKTDIDNKIEDIQ
+274 TKT
-287 KQIDALKNSVDDILN
+287 QIDSKIKGLQGQIDTLKNSVDDILN
-302 KQVSGI
+302 LQVSGI
-308 IIQASESPITGYEN
+308 TIQASESPITGYEN

-338 ADEGVE
+338 ADEGVT
-344 FANKK
+344 FAGQK
-349 LAGTLISDAADNAG
+349 LAGTLISDADDNAG

-372 NVDPSA
+372 NVAPSA
-378 INLKLVDSQ
+378 IHLKLVDSQ

-452 LDKLRHPKSTNLQLG
+452 LNKLRHPKSTNLQLG

-479 RLKLYAVEATWTQRG
+479 RLKLYAVEATWSQRG
-494 TDGKLVDK
+494 LDGKLVDK
-502 KVTSAYKLAASP
+502 KVTSEYKLAASP

-528 VDLPTIPTLQSIIN
+528 VDLPSIPTLEQKGLRLER
-542 FNDYK
+542 FNTIKVD
-547 FNWTP
+547 
-552 IEGMGN
+552 GMDN
-558 MKTSVTLKG
+558 MHVNTTATISGIPTSVTIDGTIVPTAQIVEKYPTRVQPDGTVDLSGLDVKVGNVNLGENVVVTLNKG
-567 MPDLDNIKVTMD
+567 NLENVGVTMD
-579 GKVQAPKVNVDK
+579 V
-591 ATITFGQTELK
+591 
-602 GEVGKD
+602 
-608 GKVTIDLSELQKNT
+608 
-622 TADVKVSVGD
+622 
-632 IKINPDDVHITLDT
+632 
-646 SAKKDMTY
+646 
-654 DVEIP
+654 P
-659 MDEFN
+659 MDDFN
-664 KIIDNINNQVGNMIG
+664 AIIKDLNSQIDNMVG
-679 NVNGIVDK
+679 NVNNYIDK
-687 VNKYTDAIDGQLIS
+687 VNKFEETIDGQLIS

-728 TNGGSF
+728 TNSGSF

-779 GGATLTGAGQSG
+779 GGATLTAAGQSG

-815 TYNAVDYFGKTV
+815 TYNAVDYFGKPV
-827 SKKFYVK
+827 SNKKFYVK

>member
-1 MQQNAI
+1 
-7 LSVVMDDLLEL
+7 
-18 DNISLI
+18 
-24 KFFIK
+24 
-29 MKRQLTSILLFSA
+29 MKRQVTSILLFSA
-42 LLVGGAST
+42 LVLGGAST

-70 KTIAQLIAQQAKDVK
+70 KTIAQLIAQQAKDVEELNGK
-85 ALSAAIDSAKCTCTD
+85 LDRIKQCSCTD
-100 AKTIALMEKQLKE
+100 EHTIELIEQQIASNNKVIAELKRKMTD
-113 NENILKTLK
+113 NI
-122 NHLKTNIENDA
+122 TNDQA
-133 EVQNAIIKLTTDSLK
+133 VKNAIAT
-148 NGELSN
+148 LS
-154 SVKKLILGDY
+154 KQTILGSY
-164 QDLNTAIQK
+164 ADLNTAIQN
-173 SKAYEDILL
+173 SQAYKDIML
-182 KVTGNSDSVKTIW
+182 KLAGNNSELADSVKTIW
-195 RDLYGDTETG
+195 GDLYGDTETG
-205 TVGITK
+205 KVGITK
-211 NVDQLLKD
+211 KVDQLLEE
-219 MTYTMALAQAD
+219 MAYTKALAKAD

-247 ATNNVISQIPSDEH
+247 ATNKVVDMIPTDED
-261 INGLIG
+261 INHLIG
-267 SKLADYY
+267 SQLADYY
-274 TKTDIDNKIEDIQ
+274 TKT
-287 KQIDALKNSVDDILN
+287 QIDSKIKGLQGQIDTLKNSVDDILN
-302 KQVSGI
+302 LQVSGI
-308 IIQASESPITGYEN
+308 TIQASESPITGYEN

-338 ADEGVE
+338 ADEGVT
-344 FANKK
+344 FAGQK
-349 LAGTLISDAADNAG
+349 LAGTLISDADDNAG

-372 NVDPSA
+372 NVAPSA
-378 INLKLVDSQ
+378 IHLKLVDSQ

-445 KSVAKNL
+445 KSVGKNL

-479 RLKLYAVEATWTQRG
+479 RLKLYAVEATWSQRG
-494 TDGKLVDK
+494 LDGKLVDK

-528 VDLPTIPTLQSIIN
+528 VDLPSIPTLQSKIN
-542 FNDYK
+542 FSSYK

-552 IEGMGN
+552 IQGMDN
-558 MKTSVTLKG
+558 VKTTVTLSG
-567 MPDLDNIKVTMD
+567 MPDLNNIEINGSIVIPDVKPADVT
-579 GKVQAPKVNVDK
+579 
-591 ATITFGQTELK
+591 IQT
-602 GEVGKD
+602 KD
-608 GKVTIDLSELQKNT
+608 GKTQLKGQLVDGVYVFDLSQLDAK
-622 TADVKVSVGD
+622 ADVKIGNIEVSKNNFTIHVPEN
-632 IKINPDDVHITLDT
+632 KT
-646 SAKKDMTY
+646 KDFEVT
-654 DVEIP
+654 IP

-664 KIIDNINNQVGNMIG
+664 EIIDNINGQVGNMIG
-679 NVNGIVDK
+679 NVNGMVDK
-687 VNKYTDAIDGQLIS
+687 VNNYADAIDGQLIN

-716 SNSLLQPAMFYR
+716 SNSLLQPAMFYT
-728 TNGGSF
+728 TNSGSF

-766 LLAPAYMKEITVD
+766 LLAPAYMKEITVN
-779 GGATLTGAGQSG
+779 GGATLTAAGQSG

-827 SKKFYVK
+827 SKNFYVK

>member
-70 KTIAQLIAQQAKDVK
+70 KTIAQLIAQQAKDVEILNGK
-85 ALSAAIDSAKCTCTD
+85 LNAIKQCSCTD
-100 AKTIALMEKQLKE
+100 EHTKE
-113 NENILKTLK
+113 LIENQI
-122 NHLKTNIENDA
+122 KTNQDIIAELKRQMTNNITNDA
-133 EVQNAIIKLTTDSLK
+133 DVKNAIAT
-148 NGELSN
+148 LS
-154 SVKKLILGDY
+154 KQTILGSY
-164 QDLNTAIQK
+164 ADLNTAIQN
-173 SKAYEDILL
+173 SQAYKDIML
-182 KVTGNSDSVKTIW
+182 KLAGNNSELADSVKTIW
-195 RDLYGDTETG
+195 GDLYGDTETG
-205 TVGITK
+205 KVGITK
-211 NVDQLLKD
+211 KVDQLLEE
-219 MTYTMALAQAD
+219 MAYTKALAKAD
-230 SQRIDTLSA
+230 SQRIDTLST

-247 ATNNVISQIPSDEH
+247 ATNKVVDMIPTDED
-261 INGLIG
+261 INHLIG
-267 SKLADYY
+267 SQLADYY
-274 TKTDIDNKIEDIQ
+274 TKT
-287 KQIDALKNSVDDILN
+287 QIDSKIKGLQGQIDTLKNSVDDILN
-302 KQVSGI
+302 LQVSGI
-308 IIQASESPITGYEN
+308 TIQASESPITGYEN

-338 ADEGVE
+338 ADEGVK
-344 FANKK
+344 FAGQK
-349 LAGTLISDAADNAG
+349 LASTLISDADDNAG

-372 NVDPSA
+372 NVAPSA
-378 INLKLVDSQ
+378 IHLKLVDSQ
-387 GNEAPYKLEW
+387 GNEAPYKLKW

-445 KSVAKNL
+445 KSVGKNL

-494 TDGKLVDK
+494 LDGKLVDK

-528 VDLPTIPTLQSIIN
+528 VDLPSIPTLQSKIN
-542 FNDYK
+542 FSSYK

-558 MKTSVTLKG
+558 VKTTVTLSG
-567 MPDLDNIKVTMD
+567 MPDLNNIEINGSIVIPDVKPNVT
-579 GKVQAPKVNVDK
+579 
-591 ATITFGQTELK
+591 IQT
-602 GEVGKD
+602 KD
-608 GKVTIDLSELQKNT
+608 GKTQLKGQLVNGEYVFDLSQLDAK
-622 TADVKVSVGD
+622 ADVKIGNIVVS
-632 IKINPDDVHITLDT
+632 
-646 SAKKDMTY
+646 KKNFTIHVPENKTKDFEVT
-654 DVEIP
+654 IP

-664 KIIDNINNQVGNMIG
+664 KIIDNINGQVGNMIG
-679 NVNGIVDK
+679 NVNGMVDK
-687 VNKYTDAIDGQLIS
+687 VNNYADAIDGQLIN

-716 SNSLLQPAMFYR
+716 SNSLLQPAMFYT
-728 TNGGSF
+728 TNSGSF

-766 LLAPAYMKEITVD
+766 LLAPAYMKEITVN
-779 GGATLTGAGQSG
+779 GGATLTAAGQSG

-815 TYNAVDYFGKTV
+815 TYNAVDYFGKPV
-827 SKKFYVK
+827 SKNFYVK

>member
-1 MQQNAI
+1 
-7 LSVVMDDLLEL
+7 
-18 DNISLI
+18 
-24 KFFIK
+24 
-29 MKRQLTSILLFSA
+29 MKRQVTSILLFSA
-42 LLVGGAST
+42 LVLGGAST

-70 KTIAQLIAQQAKDVK
+70 KTIAQLIAQQAKDVEELNGK
-85 ALSAAIDSAKCTCTD
+85 LDRIKQCSCTD
-100 AKTIALMEKQLKE
+100 EHTLELIEQQIASNNKVIAELKRQMTD
-113 NENILKTLK
+113 NI
-122 NHLKTNIENDA
+122 TNDQA
-133 EVQNAIIKLTTDSLK
+133 VKNAIAT
-148 NGELSN
+148 LS
-154 SVKKLILGDY
+154 KQTILGSY
-164 QDLNTAIQK
+164 ADLNTAIQN
-173 SKAYEDILL
+173 SQAYKDIML
-182 KVTGNSDSVKTIW
+182 KLAGNNSELADSVKTIW
-195 RDLYGDTETG
+195 GDLYGDTETG
-205 TVGITK
+205 KVGITK
-211 NVDQLLKD
+211 KVDQLLEE
-219 MTYTMALAQAD
+219 MAYTKALAKAD

-247 ATNNVISQIPSDEH
+247 ATNKVVDMIPTDED
-261 INGLIG
+261 INHLIG
-267 SKLADYY
+267 SQLADYY
-274 TKTDIDNKIEDIQ
+274 TKT
-287 KQIDALKNSVDDILN
+287 QIDSKIKGLQGQIDTLKNSVDDILN
-302 KQVSGI
+302 LQVSGI
-308 IIQASESPITGYEN
+308 TIQASESPITGYEN

-338 ADEGVE
+338 ADEGVT
-344 FANKK
+344 FAGQK
-349 LAGTLISDAADNAG
+349 LAGTLISDADDNAG

-372 NVDPSA
+372 NVAPSA
-378 INLKLVDSQ
+378 IHLKLVDSQ

-445 KSVAKNL
+445 KSVGKNL

-479 RLKLYAVEATWTQRG
+479 RLKLYAVEATWSQRG
-494 TDGKLVDK
+494 LDGKLVDK

-528 VDLPTIPTLQSIIN
+528 VDLPSIPTLQSKIN
-542 FNDYK
+542 FSSYK

-552 IEGMGN
+552 IEGMDN
-558 MKTSVTLKG
+558 VKTTVTLSG
-567 MPDLDNIKVTMD
+567 MPDLNNIQID
-579 GKVQAPKVNVDK
+579 GNVVVPVPGVGVSFAGQIVEGVLDK
-591 ATITFGQTELK
+591 GT
-602 GEVGKD
+602 
-608 GKVTIDLSELQKNT
+608 GKVTVDLSNLSPNVQVTFK
-622 TADVKVSVGD
+622 DGQDKV
-632 IKINPDDVHITLDT
+632 KINKDNFKITIPQDKEQ
-646 SAKKDMTY
+646 SYA
-654 DVEIP
+654 VEIP
-659 MDEFN
+659 MDDFN
-664 KIIDNINNQVGNMIG
+664 KIIANINSQVGNMIG

-687 VNKYTDAIDGQLIS
+687 VNNYADAIDGQLIN

-716 SNSLLQPAMFYR
+716 SNSLLQPAMFYT
-728 TNGGSF
+728 TNSGSF

-766 LLAPAYMKEITVD
+766 LLAPAYMKEITVN
-779 GGATLTGAGQSG
+779 GGATLTAAGQSG

-805 KATKAGVYTI
+805 KATTTGVYTI

-827 SKKFYVK
+827 SKNFYVK

>member
-1 MQQNAI
+1 
-7 LSVVMDDLLEL
+7 
-18 DNISLI
+18 
-24 KFFIK
+24 

-70 KTIAQLIAQQAKDVK
+70 KTIAQLIAQQAKDVEILNGK
-85 ALSAAIDSAKCTCTD
+85 LNAIKTCSCTD
-100 AKTIALMEKQLKE
+100 EKTKKMIEDQIASNTKIIAELKRQMT
-113 NENILKTLK
+113 NNI
-122 NHLKTNIENDA
+122 TNDED
-133 EVQNAIIKLTTDSLK
+133 VKNAIAT
-148 NGELSN
+148 LS
-154 SVKKLILGDY
+154 KQTILGSY
-164 QDLNTAIQK
+164 ATLNEAIQN
-173 SKAYEDILL
+173 STAYQDILL
-182 KVTGNSDSVKTIW
+182 KLAGNNKELADSVKTIW
-195 RDLYGDTETG
+195 GDLYGDKETG
-205 TVGITK
+205 KVGITK

-219 MTYTMALAQAD
+219 MTYTKALAQAD
-230 SQRIDTLSA
+230 SERIDTLSA

-247 ATNNVISQIPSDEH
+247 ATNKVKDMIPTDED
-261 INGLIG
+261 INSLIG
-267 SKLADYY
+267 SQLADYY
-274 TKTDIDNKIEDIQ
+274 TKT
-287 KQIDALKNSVDDILN
+287 QIDSKIKGLQGQIDTLKNSVDDILN

-338 ADEGVE
+338 ADEGVT
-344 FANKK
+344 FAGQK

-387 GNEAPYKLEW
+387 GNVAPYKLEW

-422 KVSLDEES
+422 KVSLDKES

-452 LDKLRHPKSTNLQLG
+452 LNKLRHPKSTNLQLG

-494 TDGKLVDK
+494 LDGKLVDK
-502 KVTSAYKLAASP
+502 KVTSEYKLAASP

-528 VDLPTIPTLQSIIN
+528 VDLPSIPTLEQKGLRLER
-542 FNDYK
+542 FNTIKVD
-547 FNWTP
+547 
-552 IEGMGN
+552 GMDN
-558 MKTSVTLKG
+558 MHVNTTATISGIPTSVTIDGTVVPTAEIKEKYPTRVQ
-567 MPDLDNIKVTMD
+567 PDGTVDLSGLEVKVGNVNLGENVRVNLVYGTLNDVNVTMD
-579 GKVQAPKVNVDK
+579 V
-591 ATITFGQTELK
+591 
-602 GEVGKD
+602 
-608 GKVTIDLSELQKNT
+608 
-622 TADVKVSVGD
+622 
-632 IKINPDDVHITLDT
+632 
-646 SAKKDMTY
+646 
-654 DVEIP
+654 P
-659 MDEFN
+659 MDDFN
-664 KIIDNINNQVGNMIG
+664 AIINDLNSQIDNMVG
-679 NVNGIVDK
+679 NVNNYIDK
-687 VNKYTDAIDGQLIS
+687 VNKFEETIDGQLIS

-766 LLAPAYMKEITVD
+766 LLAPAYMKEITVN
-779 GGATLTGAGQSG
+779 GGATLTAAGQSG

-827 SKKFYVK
+827 SKNFYVK

>member
-70 KTIAQLIAQQAKDVK
+70 KTIAQLIAQQAQDVLDLNRK
-85 ALSAAIDSAKCTCTD
+85 LEAIKQCSCTD
-100 AKTIALMEKQLKE
+100 AHTKE
-113 NENILKTLK
+113 LIEQQI
-122 NHLKTNIENDA
+122 KTNERIIAELKRQMTDNITNDQD
-133 EVQNAIIKLTTDSLK
+133 VKNAINALTKQT
-148 NGELSN
+148 
-154 SVKKLILGDY
+154 VLGGY
-164 QDLNTAIQK
+164 ADLNTAIQQ
-173 SKAYEDILL
+173 SDAYKDIML
-182 KVTGNSDSVKTIW
+182 KLAGNNSALADSVKTIW
-195 RDLYGDTETG
+195 GALNGDEEAASKF
-205 TVGITK
+205 GITK
-211 NVDQLLKD
+211 KVDQLLKD
-219 MTYTMALAQAD
+219 MTITKDLAKAD

-287 KQIDALKNSVDDILN
+287 KQINTLKNSVDDILN
-302 KQVSGI
+302 LQVSGI
-308 IIQASESPITGYEN
+308 TIQASESPITGYEN

-338 ADEGVE
+338 AEEGVP
-344 FANKK
+344 FAGQN

-372 NVDPSA
+372 NVAPSA
-378 INLKLVDSQ
+378 IHLKLVDSQ
-387 GNEAPYKLEW
+387 GNAAPYKLEW
-397 ANTDKILTAGVSRAV
+397 ANTDRILTAGVSRSV
-412 STSKNGFYAV
+412 STSNNGFYAV
-422 KVSLDEES
+422 KVSLDKDS
-430 LNKAKV
+430 ISKAKV
-436 WTSEDAQKL
+436 WNSEDAQKL

-452 LDKLRHPKSTNLQLG
+452 LNKLRHPKSTNLQLG

-494 TDGKLVDK
+494 LDGKLVDK
-502 KVTSAYKLAASP
+502 KVTSEYKLAASP

-528 VDLPTIPTLQSIIN
+528 VDLPSIPTLQSIIN

-552 IEGMGN
+552 IAGMGN
-558 MKTSVTLKG
+558 MKTSVTLKD
-567 MPDLDNIKVTMD
+567 MPDINNIKVKLD
-579 GKVQAPKVNVDK
+579 GEIVVPQPTVDPRVWLVGTETVTGRVN
-591 ATITFGQTELK
+591 E
-602 GEVGKD
+602 D
-608 GKVTIDLSELQKNT
+608 GTVTIDLGQLGARAEVNIGE
-622 TADVKVSVGD
+622 VKV
-632 IKINPDDVHITLDT
+632 NPDGIKVTVDT

-664 KIIDNINNQVGNMIG
+664 KIINNINNQVGNMIG

-766 LLAPAYMKEITVD
+766 LLAPAYMKEITVN
-779 GGATLTGAGQSG
+779 GGATLTAAGQSG

-827 SKKFYVK
+827 SKNFYVK

>member
-1 MQQNAI
+1 
-7 LSVVMDDLLEL
+7 
-18 DNISLI
+18 
-24 KFFIK
+24 

-70 KTIAQLIAQQAKDVK
+70 KTIAQLIAQQAKDVEILNGK
-85 ALSAAIDSAKCTCTD
+85 LNAIKSCSCTD
-100 AKTIALMEKQLKE
+100 EHTKE
-113 NENILKTLK
+113 LIENQI
-122 NHLKTNIENDA
+122 KTNQDIIAELKRQMTDNITNDQA
-133 EVQNAIIKLTTDSLK
+133 VKDAIAT
-148 NGELSN
+148 LS
-154 SVKKLILGDY
+154 KQTILGSY
-164 QDLNTAIQK
+164 ADLNTAIQN
-173 SKAYEDILL
+173 SQAYKDIML
-182 KVTGNSDSVKTIW
+182 KLAGNNSELADSVKTIW
-195 RDLYGDTETG
+195 GDLYGDTETG
-205 TVGITK
+205 KVGITK
-211 NVDQLLKD
+211 KVDQLLEE
-219 MTYTMALAQAD
+219 MVYTKALAKAD

-247 ATNNVISQIPSDEH
+247 ATNKVVDMIPTDED
-261 INGLIG
+261 INHLIG
-267 SKLADYY
+267 SQLADYY
-274 TKTDIDNKIEDIQ
+274 TKT
-287 KQIDALKNSVDDILN
+287 QIDSKIKGLQGQIDTLKNSVDDILN
-302 KQVSGI
+302 LQVSGI
-308 IIQASESPITGYEN
+308 TIQASESPITGYEN

-338 ADEGVE
+338 ADEGVK
-344 FANKK
+344 FAGQK
-349 LAGTLISDAADNAG
+349 LASTLISDADDNAG

-372 NVDPSA
+372 NVAPSA
-378 INLKLVDSQ
+378 IHLKLVDSQ
-387 GNEAPYKLEW
+387 GNEAPYKLKW

-412 STSKNGFYAV
+412 STSNNGFYAV

-445 KSVAKNL
+445 KSVGKNL

-479 RLKLYAVEATWTQRG
+479 RLKLYAVEATWSQRG
-494 TDGKLVDK
+494 LDGKLVEK

-528 VDLPTIPTLQSIIN
+528 VDLPSIPTLEQKGLRLER
-542 FNDYK
+542 FNTIKVD
-547 FNWTP
+547 
-552 IEGMGN
+552 GMDN
-558 MKTSVTLKG
+558 MHVNTTATISGIPTSVTIDGTVVPTAEIKEKYPTRVQ
-567 MPDLDNIKVTMD
+567 PDGTVDLSGLEVKVGNVNLGENVRVNLVYGTLNDVNVTMD
-579 GKVQAPKVNVDK
+579 V
-591 ATITFGQTELK
+591 
-602 GEVGKD
+602 
-608 GKVTIDLSELQKNT
+608 
-622 TADVKVSVGD
+622 
-632 IKINPDDVHITLDT
+632 
-646 SAKKDMTY
+646 
-654 DVEIP
+654 P
-659 MDEFN
+659 MDDFN
-664 KIIDNINNQVGNMIG
+664 AIINDLNSQIDNMVG
-679 NVNGIVDK
+679 NVNNYIDK
-687 VNKYTDAIDGQLIS
+687 VNKFEETIDGQLIS

-766 LLAPAYMKEITVD
+766 LLAPAYMKEITVN
-779 GGATLTGAGQSG
+779 GGATLTAAGQSG

-827 SKKFYVK
+827 SKNFYVK

>member
-1 MQQNAI
+1 
-7 LSVVMDDLLEL
+7 MDDLLEL

-70 KTIAQLIAQQAKDVK
+70 KTIAQLIAQQAKDVEILNGK
-85 ALSAAIDSAKCTCTD
+85 LNAIKTCSCTD
-100 AKTIALMEKQLKE
+100 EKTKKMIEDQIASNTKIIAELKRQMT
-113 NENILKTLK
+113 NNI
-122 NHLKTNIENDA
+122 TNDED
-133 EVQNAIIKLTTDSLK
+133 VKNAIAT
-148 NGELSN
+148 LS
-154 SVKKLILGDY
+154 KQTILGSY
-164 QDLNTAIQK
+164 ATLNEAIQN
-173 SKAYEDILL
+173 STAYQDILL
-182 KVTGNSDSVKTIW
+182 KLAGNNKELADSVKTIW
-195 RDLYGDTETG
+195 GDLYGDKETG
-205 TVGITK
+205 KVGITK

-219 MTYTMALAQAD
+219 MTYTKALAQAD
-230 SQRIDTLSA
+230 SERIDTLSA
-239 RLYTEIEN
+239 RLYTEIAN
-247 ATNNVISQIPSDEH
+247 ATNKVVGMIPTDED
-261 INGLIG
+261 INGLISSQLTG
-267 SKLADYY
+267 YY
-274 TKTDIDNKIEDIQ
+274 TKSDIDSKIKGLQ
-287 KQIDALKNSVDDILN
+287 GQIDTLKNSVDDILN

-349 LAGTLISDAADNAG
+349 LAGTLISDADDNAG

-372 NVDPSA
+372 NVAPSA
-378 INLKLVDSQ
+378 IHLKLVDSQ
-387 GNEAPYKLEW
+387 GNVAPYKLEW

-445 KSVAKNL
+445 KSVGKNL

-494 TDGKLVDK
+494 LDGKLVDK

-528 VDLPTIPTLQSIIN
+528 VDLPTIPTLQSKIN
-542 FNDYK
+542 FNNYK

-552 IEGMGN
+552 IEHMGN
-558 MKTSVTLKG
+558 VTTTVTLSG
-567 MPDLDNIKVTMD
+567 MPDLDNIEINGSIVIPEITTTGTIKTKD
-579 GKVQAPKVNVDK
+579 GK
-591 ATITFGQTELK
+591 TELK
-602 GEVGKD
+602 GQLVNGEYVFDLSQLNASATVKIADIQVSKD
-608 GKVTIDLSELQKNT
+608 NFTITVPQDKTKDVEVTI
-622 TADVKVSVGD
+622 
-632 IKINPDDVHITLDT
+632 P
-646 SAKKDMTY
+646 MT
-654 DVEIP
+654 
-659 MDEFN
+659 EFN
-664 KIIDNINNQVGNMIG
+664 NIIDNINSQVGNMIG

-687 VNKYTDAIDGQLIS
+687 VNKFTDEIDGQLIS
-701 RINTYINKFENLLTK
+701 RINTYIDKFENLLTK

-728 TNGGSF
+728 TNSGSF

>member
-1 MQQNAI
+1 
-7 LSVVMDDLLEL
+7 
-18 DNISLI
+18 
-24 KFFIK
+24 
-29 MKRQLTSILLFSA
+29 MKRQVTSILLFSA
-42 LLVGGAST
+42 LVLGGAST

-70 KTIAQLIAQQAKDVK
+70 KTIAQLIAQQAKDVEELNGK
-85 ALSAAIDSAKCTCTD
+85 LDRIKQCSCTD
-100 AKTIALMEKQLKE
+100 EHTLELIEQQIASNNKVIAELKRQMTD
-113 NENILKTLK
+113 NI
-122 NHLKTNIENDA
+122 TNDQA
-133 EVQNAIIKLTTDSLK
+133 VKNAIAT
-148 NGELSN
+148 LS
-154 SVKKLILGDY
+154 KQTILGSY
-164 QDLNTAIQK
+164 ADLNTAIQN
-173 SKAYEDILL
+173 SQAYKDIML
-182 KVTGNSDSVKTIW
+182 KLAGNNSELADSVKTIW
-195 RDLYGDTETG
+195 GDLYGDTETG
-205 TVGITK
+205 KVGITK
-211 NVDQLLKD
+211 KVDKLLEE
-219 MTYTMALAQAD
+219 MVYTKALAKAD

-247 ATNNVISQIPSDEH
+247 ATNKVVDMIPTDED
-261 INGLIG
+261 INHLIG
-267 SKLADYY
+267 SQLADYY
-274 TKTDIDNKIEDIQ
+274 TKT
-287 KQIDALKNSVDDILN
+287 QIDSKIKGLQGQIDTLKNSVDDILN
-302 KQVSGI
+302 LQVSGI
-308 IIQASESPITGYEN
+308 TIQASESPITGYEN

-338 ADEGVE
+338 ADEGVT
-344 FANKK
+344 FAGQK
-349 LAGTLISDAADNAG
+349 LAGTLISDADDNAG

-372 NVDPSA
+372 NVAPSA
-378 INLKLVDSQ
+378 IHLKLVDSQ

-445 KSVAKNL
+445 KSVGKNL

-479 RLKLYAVEATWTQRG
+479 RLKLYAVEATWSQRG
-494 TDGKLVDK
+494 LDGKLVDK

-528 VDLPTIPTLQSIIN
+528 VDLPSIPTLEQKGLRLER
-542 FNDYK
+542 FNTIKVD
-547 FNWTP
+547 
-552 IEGMGN
+552 GMDN
-558 MKTSVTLKG
+558 MHVNTTATISGIPTSVTIDGTAVPTAQIVEKYPTRVKPDGTVDLSGLDVKVDDVNLGNNVVVTLHKG
-567 MPDLDNIKVTMD
+567 NLENVGVTMD
-579 GKVQAPKVNVDK
+579 V
-591 ATITFGQTELK
+591 
-602 GEVGKD
+602 
-608 GKVTIDLSELQKNT
+608 
-622 TADVKVSVGD
+622 
-632 IKINPDDVHITLDT
+632 
-646 SAKKDMTY
+646 
-654 DVEIP
+654 P
-659 MDEFN
+659 MDDFN
-664 KIIDNINNQVGNMIG
+664 AIIKDLNSQIDNMVG
-679 NVNGIVDK
+679 NVNNYIDK
-687 VNKYTDAIDGQLIS
+687 VNKFEETIDGQLIN

-766 LLAPAYMKEITVD
+766 LLAPAYMKEISVD
-779 GGATLTGAGQSG
+779 GGATLTAAGQSG

-805 KATKAGVYTI
+805 KATQAGVYTI
-815 TYNAVDYFGKTV
+815 TYNAVDYFGKTPV
-827 SKKFYVK
+827 SKSKKFYVK

>member
-70 KTIAQLIAQQAKDVK
+70 KTIAQLIAQQAQDVLDLNRK
-85 ALSAAIDSAKCTCTD
+85 LEAIKSCSCTD
-100 AKTIALMEKQLKE
+100 AHTKE
-113 NENILKTLK
+113 LIEQQI
-122 NHLKTNIENDA
+122 KTNEKIIAELKRQMTNNITNDA
-133 EVQNAIIKLTTDSLK
+133 DVKNAIATLTKET
-148 NGELSN
+148 
-154 SVKKLILGDY
+154 ILGSY
-164 QDLNTAIQK
+164 ADLNTAIQN
-173 SKAYEDILL
+173 SQAYKDIITELA
-182 KVTGNSDSVKTIW
+182 GNNKELADSVKTIW
-195 RDLYGDTETG
+195 GDLYGDKETG
-205 TVGITK
+205 KVGITSK
-211 NVDQLLKD
+211 VDQLLKD
-219 MTYTMALAQAD
+219 MTYTKALAQAD
-230 SQRIDTLSA
+230 SERIDTLSA

-247 ATNNVISQIPSDEH
+247 ATNKVVGMIPTDED
-261 INGLIG
+261 INGLISSQLTG
-267 SKLADYY
+267 YY
-274 TKTDIDNKIEDIQ
+274 TKSDIDTKIAGLQ
-287 KQIDALKNSVDDILN
+287 GQIDTLKNSIDDILN

-344 FANKK
+344 FAGKK

-378 INLKLVDSQ
+378 ISLKLVDSQ
-387 GNEAPYKLEW
+387 GNVAPYKLEW
-397 ANTDKILTAGVSRAV
+397 ANTDKILTAGVSRAA

-445 KSVAKNL
+445 KSVGKNL

-528 VDLPTIPTLQSIIN
+528 VDLPTIPTLQSKIN
-542 FNDYK
+542 FNNYK

-552 IEGMGN
+552 IEHMGN
-558 MKTSVTLKG
+558 VTTTVTLSG
-567 MPDLDNIKVTMD
+567 MPDLDNIEINGSIVIPEITTTGTIKTKD
-579 GKVQAPKVNVDK
+579 GK
-591 ATITFGQTELK
+591 TELK
-602 GEVGKD
+602 GQLVNGEYVFDLSQLNASATVKIADIQVSKD
-608 GKVTIDLSELQKNT
+608 NFTITVPQDKTKDVEVTI
-622 TADVKVSVGD
+622 
-632 IKINPDDVHITLDT
+632 P
-646 SAKKDMTY
+646 MT
-654 DVEIP
+654 
-659 MDEFN
+659 EFN

-687 VNKYTDAIDGQLIS
+687 VNKFTDEIDGQLIS

>member
-70 KTIAQLIAQQAKDVK
+70 KTIAQLIAQQAKDVEELNGK
-85 ALSAAIDSAKCTCTD
+85 LERIKQCSCTD
-100 AKTIALMEKQLKE
+100 AHTKE
-113 NENILKTLK
+113 LIEDQI
-122 NHLKTNIENDA
+122 KTNQNIIAELKRQMTANITND
-133 EVQNAIIKLTTDSLK
+133 EDVKNAIAT
-148 NGELSN
+148 LS
-154 SVKKLILGDY
+154 KQTILGSY
-164 QDLNTAIQK
+164 ATLNEAIQN
-173 SKAYEDILL
+173 STAYQDILL
-182 KVTGNSDSVKTIW
+182 KLAGNNKELADSVKTIW
-195 RDLYGDTETG
+195 GDLYGDKETG
-205 TVGITK
+205 KVGITK

-219 MTYTMALAQAD
+219 MTYTKALAQAD
-230 SQRIDTLSA
+230 SERIDTLSA

-247 ATNNVISQIPSDEH
+247 ATNKVKDMIPTDED
-261 INGLIG
+261 INSLIG
-267 SKLADYY
+267 SQLADYY
-274 TKTDIDNKIEDIQ
+274 TKT
-287 KQIDALKNSVDDILN
+287 QIDSKIKGLQGQIDTLKNSVDDILN

-338 ADEGVE
+338 ADKGVE
-344 FANKK
+344 FAGKK
-349 LAGTLISDAADNAG
+349 LAGTLISDADDNAG

-372 NVDPSA
+372 NVAPSA
-378 INLKLVDSQ
+378 IHLKLVDSQ

-452 LDKLRHPKSTNLQLG
+452 LNKLRHPKSTNLQLG

-494 TDGKLVDK
+494 LDGKLVDK
-502 KVTSAYKLAASP
+502 KVTSEYKLAASP
-514 MSPLSFEFLKDGIN
+514 MSPLSFEFLEDGIN
-528 VDLPTIPTLQSIIN
+528 VDLPSIPTLEQKGLRLER
-542 FNDYK
+542 FNTIKVD
-547 FNWTP
+547 
-552 IEGMGN
+552 GMDN
-558 MKTSVTLKG
+558 MHVNTTATISGIPTSVTIDGTVVPTAEIKEKYPTRVQ
-567 MPDLDNIKVTMD
+567 PDGTVDLSGLEVKVGNVNLGENVRVNLVYGTLNDVNVTMD
-579 GKVQAPKVNVDK
+579 V
-591 ATITFGQTELK
+591 
-602 GEVGKD
+602 
-608 GKVTIDLSELQKNT
+608 
-622 TADVKVSVGD
+622 
-632 IKINPDDVHITLDT
+632 
-646 SAKKDMTY
+646 
-654 DVEIP
+654 P
-659 MDEFN
+659 MDDFN
-664 KIIDNINNQVGNMIG
+664 AIINDLNSQIDNMVG
-679 NVNGIVDK
+679 NVNNYIDK
-687 VNKYTDAIDGQLIS
+687 VNKFEETIDGQLIS

-766 LLAPAYMKEITVD
+766 LLAPAYMKEITVN
-779 GGATLTGAGQSG
+779 GGATLTAAGQSG

-827 SKKFYVK
+827 SKNFYVK

>member
-70 KTIAQLIAQQAKDVK
+70 KTIAQLIAQQAKDVEELNGK
-85 ALSAAIDSAKCTCTD
+85 LERIKQCSCTD
-100 AKTIALMEKQLKE
+100 AHTKE
-113 NENILKTLK
+113 LIEDQI
-122 NHLKTNIENDA
+122 KTNQNIIAELKRQMTNNITNDA
-133 EVQNAIIKLTTDSLK
+133 DVKNAIAT
-148 NGELSN
+148 LS
-154 SVKKLILGDY
+154 KQTILGSY
-164 QDLNTAIQK
+164 ADLNTAIQN
-173 SKAYEDILL
+173 SKAYKDIITELA
-182 KVTGNSDSVKTIW
+182 GNNKELADSVKTIW
-195 RDLYGDTETG
+195 GDLYGDKETG
-205 TVGITK
+205 KVGITSK
-211 NVDQLLKD
+211 VDQLLKD
-219 MTYTMALAQAD
+219 MTYTKALAKAD

-239 RLYTEIEN
+239 RLYKEIEI
-247 ATNNVISQIPSDEH
+247 ATNKVVGMIPTDEK
-261 INGLIG
+261 INGMIG
-267 SKLADYY
+267 SQLADYY
-274 TKTDIDNKIEDIQ
+274 TKT
-287 KQIDALKNSVDDILN
+287 QIDSKIKGLQGQIDTLKNSVDDILN
-302 KQVSGI
+302 LQVSGI
-308 IIQASESPITGYEN
+308 TIQASESPITGYEN

-338 ADEGVE
+338 ADEGVT
-344 FANKK
+344 FADKK
-349 LAGTLISDAADNAG
+349 LAGTLISDADDNAG

-372 NVDPSA
+372 NVAPSA
-378 INLKLVDSQ
+378 IHLKLVDSQ

-445 KSVAKNL
+445 KSVGKNL

-479 RLKLYAVEATWTQRG
+479 RLKLYAVEATWSQRG
-494 TDGKLVDK
+494 LDGKLVDK

-528 VDLPTIPTLQSIIN
+528 VDLPSIPTLQSKIN
-542 FNDYK
+542 FSSYK

-558 MKTSVTLKG
+558 VKTTVTLSG
-567 MPDLDNIKVTMD
+567 MPDLNNIEINGSIVIPDVK
-579 GKVQAPKVNVDK
+579 PNVV
-591 ATITFGQTELK
+591 IQT
-602 GEVGKD
+602 KD
-608 GKVTIDLSELQKNT
+608 GKTQLKGQLVNGEYVFDLSQLDAK
-622 TADVKVSVGD
+622 ADVKIGNINVSKNNFTIHVPEN
-632 IKINPDDVHITLDT
+632 KT
-646 SAKKDMTY
+646 KDFEVT
-654 DVEIP
+654 IP
-659 MDEFN
+659 MTEFN

-716 SNSLLQPAMFYR
+716 SNSLLQPAMFYT
-728 TNGGSF
+728 TNSGSF

-766 LLAPAYMKEITVD
+766 LLAPAYMKEITVN
-779 GGATLTGAGQSG
+779 GGATLTAAGQSG

-827 SKKFYVK
+827 SKNFYVK

>member
-1 MQQNAI
+1 
-7 LSVVMDDLLEL
+7 
-18 DNISLI
+18 
-24 KFFIK
+24 

-70 KTIAQLIAQQAKDVK
+70 KTIAELIAQQAKDVEILNGK
-85 ALSAAIDSAKCTCTD
+85 LNAIKQCSCTD
-100 AKTIALMEKQLKE
+100 AHTKE
-113 NENILKTLK
+113 LIEQQI
-122 NHLKTNIENDA
+122 KTNERIIAELKRQMTNNITND
-133 EVQNAIIKLTTDSLK
+133 EDVKNAIAT
-148 NGELSN
+148 LS
-154 SVKKLILGDY
+154 KQTILGSY
-164 QDLNTAIQK
+164 ATLNEAIQN
-173 SKAYEDILL
+173 STAYQDILL
-182 KVTGNSDSVKTIW
+182 KLAGNNKELADSVKTIW
-195 RDLYGDTETG
+195 GDLYGDKETG
-205 TVGITK
+205 KVGITK

-219 MTYTMALAQAD
+219 MTYTKALAQAD
-230 SQRIDTLSA
+230 SERIDTLSA
-239 RLYTEIEN
+239 RLYTEIAN
-247 ATNNVISQIPSDEH
+247 ATNKVVGMIPTDED

-267 SKLADYY
+267 SQLADYY
-274 TKTDIDNKIEDIQ
+274 TKT
-287 KQIDALKNSVDDILN
+287 QIDSKIKGLQGQIDTLKNSVDDILN

-344 FANKK
+344 FAGKK

-387 GNEAPYKLEW
+387 GNVAPYKLEW

-452 LDKLRHPKSTNLQLG
+452 LNKLRHPKSTNLQLG

-494 TDGKLVDK
+494 LDGKLVDK
-502 KVTSAYKLAASP
+502 KVTSEYKLAASP

-528 VDLPTIPTLQSIIN
+528 VDLPSIPTLEQKGLRLER
-542 FNDYK
+542 FNTIKVD
-547 FNWTP
+547 
-552 IEGMGN
+552 GMDN
-558 MKTSVTLKG
+558 MHVNTTATISGIPTSVTIDGTVVPTAEIKEKYPTRVQ
-567 MPDLDNIKVTMD
+567 PDGTVDLSGLEVKVGNVNLGENVRVNLVYGTLNDVNVTMD
-579 GKVQAPKVNVDK
+579 V
-591 ATITFGQTELK
+591 
-602 GEVGKD
+602 
-608 GKVTIDLSELQKNT
+608 
-622 TADVKVSVGD
+622 
-632 IKINPDDVHITLDT
+632 
-646 SAKKDMTY
+646 
-654 DVEIP
+654 P
-659 MDEFN
+659 MDDFN
-664 KIIDNINNQVGNMIG
+664 AIINDLNSQIDNMVG
-679 NVNGIVDK
+679 NVNNYIDK
-687 VNKYTDAIDGQLIS
+687 VNKFEETIDGQLIS

-766 LLAPAYMKEITVD
+766 LLAPAYMKEITVN
-779 GGATLTGAGQSG
+779 GGATLTAAGQSG

-827 SKKFYVK
+827 SKNFYVK

>member
-70 KTIAQLIAQQAKDVK
+70 KTIAQLIAQQAKDVEILNGK
-85 ALSAAIDSAKCTCTD
+85 LNAIKSCSCTD
-100 AKTIALMEKQLKE
+100 EKTKKMIEDQIATNAKIIAELKRQMTD
-113 NENILKTLK
+113 NI
-122 NHLKTNIENDA
+122 TNDEA
-133 EVQNAIIKLTTDSLK
+133 VKNAIAT
-148 NGELSN
+148 LS
-154 SVKKLILGDY
+154 KQTILGSY
-164 QDLNTAIQK
+164 ATLNEAIQK
-173 SKAYEDILL
+173 SDAYQDILL
-182 KVTGNSDSVKTIW
+182 KLAGNNKELADSVKTIW
-195 RDLYGDTETG
+195 GDLYGDKETG
-205 TVGITK
+205 KVGITK

-219 MTYTMALAQAD
+219 MTYTKALAQAD
-230 SQRIDTLSA
+230 SERIDTLSA

-247 ATNNVISQIPSDEH
+247 ATNKVKDMIPTDED
-261 INGLIG
+261 INSLIG
-267 SKLADYY
+267 SKLTDYY
-274 TKTDIDNKIEDIQ
+274 TKT
-287 KQIDALKNSVDDILN
+287 QIDSKIKGLQGQIDTLKNSVDDILN

-344 FANKK
+344 FAGKK

-378 INLKLVDSQ
+378 IHLKLVDSQ
-387 GNEAPYKLEW
+387 GNVAPYKLEW

-445 KSVAKNL
+445 KSVGKNL

-479 RLKLYAVEATWTQRG
+479 RLKLYAVEATWSQRG
-494 TDGKLVDK
+494 LDGKLVDK

-528 VDLPTIPTLQSIIN
+528 VDLPSIPTLQSKIN
-542 FNDYK
+542 FSNYK

-552 IEGMGN
+552 IEHMGN
-558 MKTSVTLKG
+558 VTTTVTLSG
-567 MPDLDNIKVTMD
+567 MPDLDNIEINGSIVIPEITTTGTIKTKD
-579 GKVQAPKVNVDK
+579 GK
-591 ATITFGQTELK
+591 TELK
-602 GEVGKD
+602 GQLVNGEYVFDLSQLNASATVKIADIQVSKD
-608 GKVTIDLSELQKNT
+608 NFTITVPQDKTKDVEVTI
-622 TADVKVSVGD
+622 
-632 IKINPDDVHITLDT
+632 P
-646 SAKKDMTY
+646 MT
-654 DVEIP
+654 
-659 MDEFN
+659 EFN
-664 KIIDNINNQVGNMIG
+664 NIIDNINNQVGNMIG
-679 NVNGIVDK
+679 NVNGMVDK
-687 VNKYTDAIDGQLIS
+687 VNKFTDEIDGQLIS

>member
-70 KTIAQLIAQQAKDVK
+70 KTIAQLIAQQAKDVEDLNLK
-85 ALSAAIDSAKCTCTD
+85 LQAIKSCSCTD
-100 AKTIALMEKQLKE
+100 EKT
-113 NENILKTLK
+113 
-122 NHLKTNIENDA
+122 
-133 EVQNAIIKLTTDSLK
+133 
-148 NGELSN
+148 
-154 SVKKLILGDY
+154 KKLIEDQIASNAKIIAELKRQMTDNITNDEAVKNAIATLTKQTILGSY
-164 QDLNTAIQK
+164 ADLNTAIQK
-173 SKAYEDILL
+173 SDAYKDIML
-182 KVTGNSDSVKTIW
+182 KLAGNNSALADSVKTIW
-195 RDLYGDTETG
+195 GALNGDEEAAAKF
-205 TVGITK
+205 GITK

-219 MTYTMALAQAD
+219 MTYTKALAQAD
-230 SQRIDTLSA
+230 SERIDTLSA

-247 ATNNVISQIPSDEH
+247 ATNKVKDMIPTDED
-261 INGLIG
+261 INSLIG
-267 SKLADYY
+267 SQLADYY
-274 TKTDIDNKIEDIQ
+274 TKT
-287 KQIDALKNSVDDILN
+287 QIDSKIKGLQGQIDTLKNSVDDILN

-349 LAGTLISDAADNAG
+349 LAGTLISDADDNAG

-372 NVDPSA
+372 NVAPSA
-378 INLKLVDSQ
+378 IHLKLVDSQ
-387 GNEAPYKLEW
+387 GNVAPYKLEW

-436 WTSEDAQKL
+436 WTREDAQEL

-452 LDKLRHPKSTNLQLG
+452 LNKLRHPKSTNLQLG

-494 TDGKLVDK
+494 LDGKPVEK
-502 KVTSAYKLAASP
+502 KVTSDYKLAASP

-528 VDLPTIPTLQSIIN
+528 VDLPSIPTLQSKIN
-542 FNDYK
+542 FNNYK
-547 FNWTP
+547 FTWTP
-552 IEGMGN
+552 IEHMGN
-558 MKTSVTLKG
+558 VKTKVTLEG
-567 MPDLDNIKVTMD
+567 IPDVDNIKINGNVWVPKPEVGVT
-579 GKVQAPKVNVDK
+579 
-591 ATITFGQTELK
+591 I
-602 GEVGKD
+602 VGKD
-608 GKVTIDLSELQKNT
+608 QITGKLADDNKTVIFDLSSLGAKADVTIGSVKINPE
-622 TADVKVSVGD
+622 DVKVSVG
-632 IKINPDDVHITLDT
+632 KT
-646 SAKKDMTY
+646 SGTY
-654 DVEIP
+654 DVTIP

-679 NVNGIVDK
+679 NVNGMVDK
-687 VNKYTDAIDGQLIS
+687 VNKFSDEIDGQLIS

-749 NGSEASTVF
+749 NGGEASTVF

-827 SKKFYVK
+827 TNKKFYVK

>member
-1 MQQNAI
+1 
-7 LSVVMDDLLEL
+7 
-18 DNISLI
+18 
-24 KFFIK
+24 
-29 MKRQLTSILLFSA
+29 MKRQVTSILLFSA
-42 LLVGGAST
+42 LVLGGAST

-70 KTIAQLIAQQAKDVK
+70 KTIAQLIAQQAKDVEELNGK
-85 ALSAAIDSAKCTCTD
+85 LDRIKQCSCTD
-100 AKTIALMEKQLKE
+100 EHTLELIEQQIASNNKVIAELKRQMTD
-113 NENILKTLK
+113 NI
-122 NHLKTNIENDA
+122 TNDQA
-133 EVQNAIIKLTTDSLK
+133 VKNAIAT
-148 NGELSN
+148 LS
-154 SVKKLILGDY
+154 KQTILGSY
-164 QDLNTAIQK
+164 ADLNTAIQN
-173 SKAYEDILL
+173 SQAYKDIML
-182 KVTGNSDSVKTIW
+182 KLAGNNSELADSVKTIW
-195 RDLYGDTETG
+195 GDLYGDTETG
-205 TVGITK
+205 KVGITK
-211 NVDQLLKD
+211 KVDKLLEE
-219 MTYTMALAQAD
+219 MVYTKALAKAD

-247 ATNNVISQIPSDEH
+247 ATNKVVDMIPTDED
-261 INGLIG
+261 INHLIG
-267 SKLADYY
+267 SQLADYY
-274 TKTDIDNKIEDIQ
+274 TKT
-287 KQIDALKNSVDDILN
+287 QIDSKIKGLQGQIDTLKNSVDDILN
-302 KQVSGI
+302 LQVSGI
-308 IIQASESPITGYEN
+308 TIQASESPITGYEN

-338 ADEGVE
+338 ADEGVT
-344 FANKK
+344 FAGQK
-349 LAGTLISDAADNAG
+349 LAGTLISDADDNAG

-372 NVDPSA
+372 NVAPSA
-378 INLKLVDSQ
+378 IHLKLVDSQ

-445 KSVAKNL
+445 KSVGKNL

-479 RLKLYAVEATWTQRG
+479 RLKLYAVEATWSQRG
-494 TDGKLVDK
+494 LDGKLVDK

-528 VDLPTIPTLQSIIN
+528 VDLPSIPTLQSKIN
-542 FNDYK
+542 FSSYK

-552 IEGMGN
+552 IEGMDN
-558 MKTSVTLKG
+558 VKTTVTLSG
-567 MPDLDNIKVTMD
+567 MPDLNNIEINGSIVITDVKSDVT
-579 GKVQAPKVNVDK
+579 
-591 ATITFGQTELK
+591 IQT
-602 GEVGKD
+602 KD
-608 GKVTIDLSELQKNT
+608 GKTQLKGQLVNDEYVFDLSQLDAK
-622 TADVKVSVGD
+622 ADVKIGNIPVSKNNFTIHVPEN
-632 IKINPDDVHITLDT
+632 KT
-646 SAKKDMTY
+646 KDFEVT
-654 DVEIP
+654 IP
-659 MDEFN
+659 MDDFK
-664 KIIDNINNQVGNMIG
+664 KIIDNINGQVGNMIG
-679 NVNGIVDK
+679 NVNGMVDK
-687 VNKYTDAIDGQLIS
+687 VNNYADAIDGQLIN

-716 SNSLLQPAMFYR
+716 SNSLLQPAMFYT
-728 TNGGSF
+728 TNSGSF

-766 LLAPAYMKEITVD
+766 LLAPAYMKEITVN
-779 GGATLTGAGQSG
+779 GGATLTAAGQSG

-827 SKKFYVK
+827 SKNFYVK